1 MELYENSLYRTPQ
14 ERDELLSD
22 VQKVADAFFIN
33 FLGTMGLVS
42 IDSGKTVLRQS
53 IMDDGELRMLNV
65 GDANKDMSLSVKL
78 YMDVGAITSATAN
91 RISKLLL
98 ALKQRKVATG
108 FDETELRDIVGE
120 IKIASHRPSPRI
132 LKLVNSWIDGE
143 ITLQQYS
150 KTLYMLIK
158 ALKDFQPIAAEF
170 MEVARRYLTNFAD
183 VKGKEEKKGPTL
195 KKFSLADLTME
206 PLDTPSRE
214 SGYQRDNDVNLSM
227 AASAGAAKSFD
238 MDTPIEFTPSSF
250 QKKEQPAVKRTMGL
264 ELSLDPIEEPKQTKP
279 DILTI
284 MKTGELKHSI
294 EAWIRANP
302 NASGADAIA
311 TFTEALRYVGDKE
324 RIAIALNTGNAQ
336 KVYSD
341 YVSDSIMQAVWA
353 PFASFALSKAA
364 SLPNETMQE
373 VIRQFLNA
381 ALDDGGWRSDALE
394 AIQKIIKAF
403 LSANPDAVEEIVKIE
418 SRLDYATV
426 RRRLEFLG
434 IDFAEAVAMLSS
446 DYELLREHIGFLTSE
461 FTYGFIDQETMDKLL
476 DEIHAFPVEHESSD
490 VRAVKFLS
498 NHLQDPLLGVRSGDA
513 FETYA
518 EVFYKASDVE
528 KERMRLAVTNTPVY
542 EDLIQHFADSVFENG
557 VVNEDAIHALTF
569 FGGDAVKE
577 WAKRLPDE
585 RILQIIRESEFVN
598 EFVEPQ
604 RLAGLYA
611 HALDNNVEFYSYSH
625 IAEFFRDKVSLI
637 SDTVLRSLRDSIT
650 RNPHHWD
657 SRDSVGILFPVIG
670 NDDLFEKLQPFQQM
684 AVEEAVNNYYTL
696 QKAMGEIFSDD
707 VPIKPYEGMTID
719 RLREVMA
726 YNNIQFPILPRE
738 QGESYSSFHER
749 VKENAVNAKT
759 HELYAEEVKITE
771 ADKKRLTVEFES
783 RNSHKHGTYFEVL
796 RAFNVNI
803 PIQASEWVDFANEKA
818 GKENKVMSPVYHGT
832 GSIGASMILRYGF
845 AVVESTD
852 KSVVGRMLG
861 DGIYFSDVVD
871 KVAQYIGDAGYSRG
885 IGTKGYIFEMDAQLG
900 EQWTDH
906 QSAGVPNATYQK
918 DVVSPEWAVFKPNG
932 QLRIRRAYEV
942 QLISKN
948 DMMSIQ
954 QKALTESFSD
964 SIRGK
969 ETANYVFMD
978 GMIPI
983 TADRM
988 ERFDRLSRVGRGVI
1002 DVSGRGPIVVIR
1014 GVKTGGTFYIKDTRE
1029 WLSDPVNKHEVQKFL
1044 SSIR

>member
-14 ERDELLSD
+14 EREELLSD

-53 IMDDGELRMLNV
+53 IMDDGKLKMVNV
-65 GDANKDMSLSVKL
+65 GDANKDMSLVVKL
-78 YMDVGAITSATAN
+78 YMEAGAITSATAN

-108 FDETELRDIVGE
+108 FDEAELRDIVGE

-158 ALKDFQPIAAEF
+158 ALKDFQPIASEF

-183 VKGKEEKKGPTL
+183 VKGKEEKKEPTL
-195 KKFSLADLTME
+195 KKFTLADLTME
-206 PLDTPSRE
+206 PMDSTGRE

-227 AASAGAAKSFD
+227 AASASAAKSFD
-238 MDTPIEFTPSSF
+238 MDAPIEFTPSSF
-250 QKKEQPAVKRTMGL
+250 QKKEQPAVKKSIGL
-264 ELSLDPIEEPKQTKP
+264 ELSLDPIEEPKQTNP
-279 DILTI
+279 DVLTI
-284 MKTGELKHSI
+284 LKTGELKHSI

-302 NASGADAIA
+302 DASGTDAIS
-311 TFTEALRYVGDKE
+311 TFSEALRYVGEKE
-324 RIAIALNTGNAQ
+324 RIKIALNTDNTL

-341 YVSDSIMQAVWA
+341 YVTDAIVQEVWA

-364 SLPNETMQE
+364 ALPNDKMQQ
-373 VIRQFLNA
+373 VISELLNV
-381 ALDDGGWRSDALE
+381 ALEDGTWRSE
-394 AIQKIIKAF
+394 AVEIMQKIAKAF
-403 LSANPDAVEEIVKIE
+403 LAANPDMVEEIVKVE
-418 SRLDYATV
+418 TRLEYSTV

-434 IDFAEAVAMLSS
+434 IDFAEAVNILSS
-446 DYELLREHIGFLTSE
+446 DYEVRREHIGFLTSE
-461 FTYGFIDQETMDKLL
+461 FTYGFLDQETIDKLL
-476 DEIHAFPVEHESSD
+476 DEIHAFPVDYESSD
-490 VRAVKFLS
+490 SRAVKFLS

-518 EVFYKASDVE
+518 EVFYKAS
-528 KERMRLAVTNTPVY
+528 KEDKDRMKLAVTGTPVY
-542 EDLIQHFADSVFENG
+542 DDVIQHFADSVFG
-557 VVNEDAIHALTF
+557 DGYVNNDAINALIL
-569 FGGDAVKE
+569 FGGETVRS
-577 WAKRLPDE
+577 WANSLPDDKL
-585 RILQIIRESEFVN
+585 LQLIRESEFVN

-625 IAEFFRDKVSLI
+625 IAEFFRDKVTSL
-637 SDTVLRSLRDSIT
+637 SDTVLRSLRDSII
-650 RNPHHWD
+650 RNPHHWG

-670 NDDLFEKLQPFQQM
+670 TDDLFEKLQPFQQM

-696 QKAMGEIFSDD
+696 QKAMGEIFSDE

-749 VKENAVNAKT
+749 VKENAANAKPNK
-759 HELYAEEVKITE
+759 LYAEEIKISQAE
-771 ADKKRLTVEFES
+771 KKRLTVEFES

-796 RAFNVNI
+796 RAFDVNI
-803 PIQASEWVDFANEKA
+803 PIQASEWVDFANEKS
-818 GKENKVMSPVYHGT
+818 GKENPIMSPVYHGT

-871 KVAQYIGDAGYSRG
+871 KVAQYIGDIGYSRG
-885 IGTKGYIFEMDAQLG
+885 IGTRGYIFEMDAQLG
-900 EQWTDH
+900 EQWVDH

-954 QKALTESFSD
+954 DKALTESFTD
-964 SIRGK
+964 NIRGK
-969 ETANYVFMD
+969 EVANYVFMD
-978 GMIPI
+978 GTIPLSKSVI
-983 TADRM
+983 K
-988 ERFDRLSRVGRGVI
+988 RFDGLDRVGRGMIDISGKGSMVI
-1002 DVSGRGPIVVIR
+1002 IK

-1029 WLSDPVNKHEVQKFL
+1029 WLSNPVNKHEVQKFL

>member
-53 IMDDGELRMLNV
+53 IMDDGELRVLNV

-91 RISKLLL
+91 RISRLLL
-98 ALKQRKVATG
+98 ALKQRKVSTG
-108 FDETELRDIVGE
+108 FDEGELRDIVGE

-132 LKLVNSWIDGE
+132 LKLVNSWMEGE

-158 ALKDFQPIAAEF
+158 ALKDFQPIASEF
-170 MEVARRYLTNFAD
+170 MEIARRYLTNFAD
-183 VKGKEEKKGPTL
+183 VKGKEEKKEPVL
-195 KKFSLADLTME
+195 KKITLADLTME
-206 PLDTPSRE
+206 PMDSTGYER
-214 SGYQRDNDVNLSM
+214 GYQRDSDVNLSM
-227 AASAGAAKSFD
+227 VASAGGAKGFT
-238 MDTPIEFTPSSF
+238 MDAPIEFTPSNF
-250 QKKEQPAVKRTMGL
+250 QKKEQPVKKPLGL
-264 ELSLDPIEEPKQTKP
+264 ELSLDPIEEPKQTNP

-284 MKTGELKHSI
+284 LKTGELKHSI
-294 EAWIRANP
+294 ESWIRANP

-311 TFTEALRYVGDKE
+311 TFTEALRYVGEKE
-324 RIAIALNTGNAQ
+324 RITIALNTANAQ

-341 YVSDSIMQAVWA
+341 YVSDAIMQAVWS

-364 SLPNETMQE
+364 TLPKEKMQE
-373 VIRQFLNA
+373 VIREFLNA
-381 ALDDGGWRSDALE
+381 ALDDGGWRSDAIE
-394 AIQKIIKAF
+394 VFQKIAKAF
-403 LSANPDAVEEIVKIE
+403 LSANPDAVEDIVKIE

-434 IDFAEAVAMLSS
+434 IDFAEVVAMLSS
-446 DYELLREHIGFLTSE
+446 DYVVRREHIGFLTSE

-476 DEIHAFPVEHESSD
+476 DEIHAFPVDYESSD

-518 EVFYKASDVE
+518 EVFYKASGVE
-528 KERMRLAVTNTPVY
+528 KERMKLAVTNTPAY
-542 EDLIQHFADSVFENG
+542 EDLIQHFTDTVFENG
-557 VVNEDAIHALTF
+557 VVNEDAIHALAF
-569 FGGDAVKE
+569 FGGDEVKV
-577 WAKRLPDE
+577 WANRLPDDK
-585 RILQIIRESEFVN
+585 ILQIIRESGFVN

-625 IAEFFRDKVSLI
+625 IAEFFRDKVSPI

-670 NDDLFEKLQPFQQM
+670 NDDLFEKLQPFQQT

-696 QKAMGEIFSDD
+696 QKAMGEIFSDM
-707 VPIKPYEGMTID
+707 VPIKPYEGMSID

-726 YNNIQFPILPRE
+726 YNNIQFPILPRQ

-759 HELYAEEVKITE
+759 HELYAEEVKFTE
-771 ADKKRLTVEFES
+771 AEKKRLTVEFES

-948 DMMSIQ
+948 DMMSVQ

-988 ERFDRLSRVGRGVI
+988 ERFDRLSRVGRGII
-1002 DVSGRGPIVVIR
+1002 DVSGRGPIVVIK

-1029 WLSDPVNKHEVQKFL
+1029 WLINPVNKQDVQKFI

>member
-22 VQKVADAFFIN
+22 VQKVADTFFIN

-183 VKGKEEKKGPTL
+183 VKGKEEPTL
-195 KKFSLADLTME
+195 KKFTLADLTME
-206 PLDTPSRE
+206 PLDSTGRE

-227 AASAGAAKSFD
+227 AASASVAKSFD
-238 MDTPIEFTPSSF
+238 MDAPIEFTPSNF
-250 QKKEQPAVKRTMGL
+250 QKKEQPAVKKSMGL

-279 DILTI
+279 DVLTI
-284 MKTGELKHSI
+284 LKTGELKHSI
-294 EAWIRANP
+294 EAWIRANQ
-302 NASGADAIA
+302 NASCAEAIA
-311 TFTEALRYVGDKE
+311 TFTEALRYAGEKE

-381 ALDDGGWRSDALE
+381 ALDDGGWRSDAVE
-394 AIQKIIKAF
+394 VIQKIIKAF

-446 DYELLREHIGFLTSE
+446 DYVVRREHIGFLTSE

-498 NHLQDPLLGVRSGDA
+498 NHLQDPLLGVRNGDA

-518 EVFYKASDVE
+518 EVFYKASGVE
-528 KERMRLAVTNTPVY
+528 KERMKLAVTNTPAY

-625 IAEFFRDKVSLI
+625 IAEFFRDKVSPF
-637 SDTVLRSLRDSIT
+637 SDTVLRSLRDSII

-657 SRDSVGILFPVIG
+657 SRDAVGILFPVIG
-670 NDDLFEKLQPFQQM
+670 TDDLFEKLQPFLQT

-707 VPIKPYEGMTID
+707 VPIKPYEGMSID

-726 YNNIQFPILPRE
+726 YNNIQFPILPRR

-749 VKENAVNAKT
+749 VKENAVNAKS

-771 ADKKRLTVEFES
+771 AEKKRLTVEFES

-948 DMMSIQ
+948 DMMSVQ

-983 TADRM
+983 TADRI
-988 ERFDRLSRVGRGVI
+988 ERFDRLSRVGRGII
-1002 DVSGRGPIVVIR
+1002 DISGKGPMVVIK

-1029 WLSDPVNKHEVQKFL
+1029 WLSDPANKHEVQKFI

>member
-1 MELYENSLYRTPQ
+1 MELYENRLYRTPQ
-14 ERDELLSD
+14 EREELLSD
-22 VQKVADAFFIN
+22 VQRVADAFFIN

-42 IDSGKTVLRQS
+42 IDAGKTVLRQS
-53 IMDDGELRMLNV
+53 IMDDGKLKMMNV
-65 GDANKDMSLSVKL
+65 GDANKDMSLVVKL
-78 YMDVGAITSATAN
+78 YMETGAITSATAN
-91 RISKLLL
+91 RISRLLFE
-98 ALKQRKVATG
+98 LKQRKVSTG
-108 FDETELRDIVGE
+108 FDEAELRDIVGE
-120 IKIASHRPSPRI
+120 IKIASNRPSPRI
-132 LKLVNSWIDGE
+132 LKLVNSWMDGE
-143 ITLQQYS
+143 ITIQQYS

-158 ALKDFQPIAAEF
+158 ALKDYQPIAAEF
-170 MEVARRYLTNFAD
+170 MGIARRYLTNFAD
-183 VKGKEEKKGPTL
+183 VKGKEEKKEPVL
-195 KKFSLADLTME
+195 KKFTLADLTIE
-206 PLDTPSRE
+206 PMDSSSYER
-214 SGYQRDNDVNLSM
+214 GYQRDSDVNLTM
-227 AASAGAAKSFD
+227 AASAGSAKSFT
-238 MDTPIEFTPSSF
+238 MDAPIEFTPSNF
-250 QKKEQPAVKRTMGL
+250 QKKDHPAEPPKDL

-279 DILTI
+279 DTLTI
-284 MKTGELKHSI
+284 IRTGELLHVI

-302 NASGADAIA
+302 DASGTDAIS
-311 TFTEALRYVGDKE
+311 TFNEALRYVGEKE
-324 RIAIALNTGNAQ
+324 RIKIALNTDNAL

-341 YVSDSIMQAVWA
+341 YASDAIIQEVWA

-364 SLPNETMQE
+364 ALPNDKMQQ
-373 VIRQFLNA
+373 VISELLNV
-381 ALDDGGWRSDALE
+381 ALEDGTWRSE
-394 AIQKIIKAF
+394 AVEIVQKIAKAF
-403 LSANPDAVEEIVKIE
+403 LAANPDMVEEIVKVE
-418 SRLDYATV
+418 TRLEYLTV

-434 IDFAEAVAMLSS
+434 IDFAEAVNILVS
-446 DYELLREHIGFLTSE
+446 DYEVRREHIGFLTSE

-490 VRAVKFLS
+490 VRAIKFLS

-518 EVFYKASDVE
+518 EVFYKASGVE
-528 KERMRLAVTNTPVY
+528 KERMKLAVTNTPAY

-577 WAKRLPDE
+577 WVKRLPDE

-625 IAEFFRDKVSLI
+625 IAEFFRDKVTPF
-637 SDTVLRSLRDSIT
+637 SDTVLRSLRDSII

-657 SRDSVGILFPVIG
+657 SRDSVGILFQVIG
-670 NDDLFEKLQPFQQM
+670 TDDLFEKLQPFQQT

-738 QGESYSSFHER
+738 QGESYSAFHAR
-749 VKENAVNAKT
+749 VKENAANAKPNK
-759 HELYAEEVKITE
+759 LYAEEIKISQAE
-771 ADKKRLTVEFES
+771 KKRLTVEFES

-796 RAFNVNI
+796 RAFDVNI
-803 PIQASEWVDFANEKA
+803 PIQASEWVDFANEKS
-818 GKENKVMSPVYHGT
+818 GKENPIMSPVYHGT

-871 KVAQYIGDAGYSRG
+871 KVAQYIGDVGYSRG
-885 IGTKGYIFEMDAQLG
+885 LGTKGFIFEMDAQLG
-900 EQWTDH
+900 EKWTDH

-954 QKALTESFSD
+954 QKALSESFTD

-988 ERFDRLSRVGRGVI
+988 ERFDRLSRVGRGII
-1002 DVSGRGPIVVIR
+1002 DISAKGPMVVIK
-1014 GVKTGGTFYIKDTRE
+1014 GVEKGGTFYIKNTRE
-1029 WLSDPVNKHEVQKFL
+1029 WLLNPVNKQEVQIFL
-1044 SSIR
+1044 SSIM

>member
-14 ERDELLSD
+14 EREELLSD

-33 FLGTMGLVS
+33 FLGTLGLVS
-42 IDSGKTVLRQS
+42 IDAGKTVLRQS

-65 GDANKDMSLSVKL
+65 GDANKDMSLSAKL

-98 ALKQRKVATG
+98 ALKQRKVTTG
-108 FDETELRDIVGE
+108 FDEAELRDIVSE

-132 LKLVNSWIDGE
+132 LKLVNLWIDGE

-158 ALKDFQPIAAEF
+158 ALKDFQPIASEF
-170 MEVARRYLTNFAD
+170 MEIARRYLTNFAD
-183 VKGKEEKKGPTL
+183 VKGKEEKKEPAL
-195 KKFSLADLTME
+195 KKFTLADLTME
-206 PLDTPSRE
+206 PMDSSSYER
-214 SGYQRDNDVNLSM
+214 GYQRDSDVNLSM
-227 AASAGAAKSFD
+227 AASAGSAKSFT
-238 MDTPIEFTPSSF
+238 MAAPIEFTPSNF
-250 QKKEQPAVKRTMGL
+250 QKKDLPAETPKGL
-264 ELSLDPIEEPKQTKP
+264 ELSPDPIVEPKQTKP
-279 DILTI
+279 DVLTI
-284 MKTGELKHSI
+284 IRTGELLHVI

-302 NASGADAIA
+302 DARGADAIA
-311 TFTEALRYVGDKE
+311 TFSEALRYVGEKE
-324 RIAIALNTGNAQ
+324 RIKIALNTDNAL

-341 YVSDSIMQAVWA
+341 YATDVIIQEVWA

-364 SLPNETMQE
+364 SLPSDKMQQ
-373 VIRQFLNA
+373 VIGELLNV
-381 ALDDGGWRSDALE
+381 ALEDGTWRSE
-394 AIQKIIKAF
+394 AVEIVQKIAKAF
-403 LSANPDAVEEIVKIE
+403 LAANPDMVEEIVKVE
-418 SRLDYATV
+418 TRLEYSTV

-434 IDFAEAVAMLSS
+434 IDFAEAVNILSS
-446 DYELLREHIGFLTSE
+446 DYEVRREHIGFLTSE
-461 FTYGFIDQETMDKLL
+461 FTYGFLDQETIDKLL
-476 DEIHAFPVEHESSD
+476 DEIHAFPVDYESSD
-490 VRAVKFLS
+490 SRAVKFLS

-518 EVFYKASDVE
+518 EVFYKAS
-528 KERMRLAVTNTPVY
+528 KEDKDRMKLAVTGTPVY
-542 EDLIQHFADSVFENG
+542 DDVIQHFADSVFG
-557 VVNEDAIHALTF
+557 DGYVNDDAIKALIQ
-569 FGGDAVKE
+569 FGGDTVRV
-577 WAKRLPDE
+577 WANSLPDDK
-585 RILQIIRESEFVN
+585 LLSIIRESEFVN

-611 HALDNNVEFYSYSH
+611 HALDNGVDFYSYAH
-625 IAEFFRDKVSLI
+625 IAEFFRDKVTSF
-637 SDTVLRSLRDSIT
+637 SGTVLRSLRDSMV
-650 RNPHHWD
+650 RNPHYWD
-657 SRDSVGILFPVIG
+657 SRDSVGVLFPVIG
-670 NDDLFEKLQPFQQM
+670 NDELFEKLQPFQQT
-684 AVEEAVNNYYTL
+684 AVEEAVNNFYTL

-749 VKENAVNAKT
+749 VKVNAANAKPNV
-759 HELYAEEVKITE
+759 LYAEEVKISNAE
-771 ADKKRLTVEFES
+771 KKRLTVEFES

-796 RAFNVNI
+796 RAFDVNI
-803 PIQASEWVDFANEKA
+803 PVQASEWVDFANEKA

-871 KVAQYIGDAGYSRG
+871 KVAQYIGDIGYSRG

-906 QSAGVPNATYQK
+906 QSAGISNATYQK

-954 QKALTESFSD
+954 QKVLTESFSD

-978 GMIPI
+978 GMIPLSKSVI
-983 TADRM
+983 K
-988 ERFDRLSRVGRGVI
+988 RFDSLDRVGRGII
-1002 DVSGRGPIVVIR
+1002 DISSKGPMVVIK
-1014 GVKTGGTFYIKDTRE
+1014 GVKTCGTFYIKDTRE

>member
-1 MELYENSLYRTPQ
+1 MVLNENSLYRTSQ
-14 ERDELLSD
+14 EREELVAD
-22 VQKVADAFFIN
+22 VQKTADAFFIN

-53 IMDDGELRMLNV
+53 IMDDGKLKMINV

-78 YMDVGAITSATAN
+78 YMETGGMTSATAN
-91 RISKLLL
+91 RISRLLF
-98 ALKQRKVATG
+98 ALKQRKVSSG
-108 FDETELRDIVGE
+108 FDDAELKGIVSD

-132 LKLVNSWIDGE
+132 LKLVNSWLDGE

-158 ALKDFQPIAAEF
+158 AMKDFQPIASEF
-170 MEVARRYLTNFAD
+170 MEIARRYLTNFAD
-183 VKGKEEKKGPTL
+183 VKGNEERKDPVL
-195 KKFSLADLTME
+195 KKTTLASLTME
-206 PLDTPSRE
+206 PMDSSDYER
-214 SGYQRDNDVNLSM
+214 GYQRDSDVNLSM
-227 AASAGAAKSFD
+227 AASAGAAKGFS
-238 MDTPIEFTPSSF
+238 MDDPIEFTPSDFSF
-250 QKKEQPAVKRTMGL
+250 KKEEPKKSSGL

-279 DILTI
+279 DVLSIL
-284 MKTGELKHSI
+284 KTGELMHSI
-294 EAWIRANP
+294 ESWVRANP
-302 NASGADAIA
+302 DASGADAIA
-311 TFTEALRYVGDKE
+311 TFSEALRYAGEKE
-324 RIAIALNTGNAQ
+324 RILIALNTDNAM

-341 YVSDSIMQAVWA
+341 YVSDAIMQEVWA
-353 PFASFALSKAA
+353 PFASFALSKA
-364 SLPNETMQE
+364 STLPNDKMQK
-373 VIRQFLNA
+373 VISELLNV
-381 ALDDGGWRSDALE
+381 ALEDGTWRSDAVE
-394 AIQKIIKAF
+394 IMQKIAKAF
-403 LSANPDAVEEIVKIE
+403 LAANPDSVDEIVKNE
-418 SRLDYATV
+418 TRFDYASV

-434 IDFAEAVAMLSS
+434 IDFAEAVNILVS
-446 DYELLREHIGFLTSE
+446 DYEARREHIGFLTSE
-461 FTYGFIDQETMDKLL
+461 FTYGFLDQETINKLL
-476 DEIHAFPVEHESSD
+476 DEIHAFPVDYESSD
-490 VRAVKFLS
+490 SRAVKFLS

-518 EVFYKASDVE
+518 EVFYKAS
-528 KERMRLAVTNTPVY
+528 KEDKDKMKLAVTNTPAYSDV
-542 EDLIQHFADSVFENG
+542 IQHFADSVFG
-557 VVNEDAIHALTF
+557 HGYINEDAIKALTL
-569 FGGDAVKE
+569 FGGENVRE
-577 WAKRLPDE
+577 WVNGLRDDE
-585 RILQIIRESEFVN
+585 ILSIIRESEFVN

-611 HALDNNVEFYSYSH
+611 HALDNNVDFYSYSP
-625 IAEFFRDKVSLI
+625 IASFFRDKVSPI
-637 SDTVLRSLRDSIT
+637 SDAVLRSLRDSMV
-650 RNPHHWD
+650 RNPHYWD

-670 NDDLFEKLQPFQQM
+670 NDELFEKLQPFQQT

-707 VPIKPYEGMTID
+707 VPIKPYEGMTLD

-738 QGESYSSFHER
+738 QGESYSAFHER
-749 VKENAVNAKT
+749 VKENAANAKPNI
-759 HELYAEEVKITE
+759 LYAEEIKISDAE
-771 ADKKRLTVEFES
+771 KKRLTVEFEN

-796 RAFNVNI
+796 RAFDVNI

-871 KVAQYIGDAGYSRG
+871 KVAQYIGDIGYSRG

-954 QKALTESFSD
+954 QKALMESFAD

-978 GMIPI
+978 GMIPLSKSVI
-983 TADRM
+983 K
-988 ERFDRLSRVGRGVI
+988 RFDNLDRVGRGLI
-1002 DVSGRGPIVVIR
+1002 DISAKGPMVVIK
-1014 GVKTGGTFYIKDTRE
+1014 GVKTGGTFFIKDTKE
-1029 WLSDPVNKHEVQKFL
+1029 WLSNPANREQVATYLTQ
-1044 SSIR
+1044 IR

>member
-22 VQKVADAFFIN
+22 VQRVADAFFIN

-42 IDSGKTVLRQS
+42 IDSWKTVLRQS

-78 YMDVGAITSATAN
+78 YMDAGAITSATAN
-91 RISKLLL
+91 RISRLLL
-98 ALKQRKVATG
+98 ALKQRKVSTG
-108 FDETELRDIVGE
+108 FDEGELRDIVGE

-132 LKLVNSWIDGE
+132 LKLVNSWMEGE

-158 ALKDFQPIAAEF
+158 AIKDFQPIASEF

-183 VKGKEEKKGPTL
+183 VKGKEEKKEPTL
-195 KKFSLADLTME
+195 KKFTLADLTME
-206 PLDTPSRE
+206 PMDTPSRE
-214 SGYQRDNDVNLSM
+214 TGYQRDSDVNLSM
-227 AASAGAAKSFD
+227 AASAGSAKSFT
-238 MDTPIEFTPSSF
+238 MDAPIEFTPSNF
-250 QKKEQPAVKRTMGL
+250 QKKEQPAKKPVDL

-284 MKTGELKHSI
+284 IRTGELLHVI
-294 EAWIRANP
+294 EAWVRANP
-302 NASGADAIA
+302 DASGAEAIA
-311 TFTEALRYVGDKE
+311 TFSEALRYAGEKE
-324 RIAIALNTGNAQ
+324 RIKIALNTDNTL

-341 YVSDSIMQAVWA
+341 YATDAIIQEVWA

-364 SLPNETMQE
+364 TLPNDRMRQ
-373 VIRQFLNA
+373 VIGELLNV
-381 ALDDGGWRSDALE
+381 ALEDGTWRSE
-394 AIQKIIKAF
+394 AVEIMQKIAKAF
-403 LSANPDAVEEIVKIE
+403 LAANPDMVEEIVKDE
-418 SRLDYATV
+418 TRLEYSSV
-426 RRRLEFLG
+426 RHRLEFLG
-434 IDFAEAVAMLSS
+434 IDFAEAVSMLSS
-446 DYELLREHIGFLTSE
+446 DYEVRREHIGFLTSE
-461 FTYGFIDQETMDKLL
+461 FTYGFLDQETIDKLL
-476 DEIHAFPVEHESSD
+476 DEIHAFPVDYESSD
-490 VRAVKFLS
+490 SRAVKFLT

-518 EVFYKASDVE
+518 DVFYKAS
-528 KERMRLAVTNTPVY
+528 KEDRDKMKLAVTGTPVY
-542 EDLIQHFADSVFENG
+542 DDVIQHFADSVFG
-557 VVNEDAIHALTF
+557 VGYVNDEAIKALIM
-569 FGGDAVKE
+569 FGGETVRG
-577 WAKRLPDE
+577 WANDLPDDK
-585 RILQIIRESEFVN
+585 LLSIIRESEFVN

-611 HALDNNVEFYSYSH
+611 HTLDNGVEFYSYAH
-625 IAEFFRDKVSLI
+625 IAEFFRDKVSPI
-637 SDTVLRSLRDSIT
+637 SDTVLRSLRDSMV
-650 RNPHHWD
+650 RNPHYWD

-670 NDDLFEKLQPFQQM
+670 NDELFEKLQPFQQT
-684 AVEEAVNNYYTL
+684 AVEEAVNNFYTL
-696 QKAMGEIFSDD
+696 QKAMGEIFSDG

-719 RLREVMA
+719 RLLEVMA

-749 VKENAVNAKT
+749 VKENAVNAKPNK
-759 HELYAEEVKITE
+759 LYAEEIKISQAE
-771 ADKKRLTVEFES
+771 KKRLTVEFES

-796 RAFNVNI
+796 RVFDVNI
-803 PIQASEWVDFANEKA
+803 PVQASEWVDFANEKA
-818 GKENKVMSPVYHGT
+818 GKENPIMSPVYHGT
-832 GSIGASMILRYGF
+832 GSISASMILRYGF

-906 QSAGVPNATYQK
+906 QSAGVPNSTYQK

-948 DMMSIQ
+948 DMISIQ
-954 QKALTESFSD
+954 QKVLTESFVN
-964 SIRGK
+964 ITRGK

-978 GMIPI
+978 GMIPVS
-983 TADRM
+983 TDRI
-988 ERFDRLSRVGRGVI
+988 ERFDRLSRVGRGII
-1002 DVSGRGPIVVIR
+1002 DVSGKGPIVVIK
-1014 GVKTGGTFYIKDTRE
+1014 GVKEGGTFYIKDTWE
-1029 WLSDPVNKHEVQKFL
+1029 WLSNPVNKQEVQKFL
-1044 SSIR
+1044 SFIR

>member
-1 MELYENSLYRTPQ
+1 MELNENSLYRTPQ
-14 ERDELLSD
+14 EREELLSD

-53 IMDDGELRMLNV
+53 IMDDGKLKMMNI

-78 YMDVGAITSATAN
+78 YMETGAITSATAN
-91 RISKLLL
+91 RISRLLF
-98 ALKQRKVATG
+98 ALKQRKVGIG
-108 FDETELRDIVGE
+108 FDESELRDIVSE

-132 LKLVNSWIDGE
+132 LKLVNSWMDGE

-150 KTLYMLIK
+150 KTIYMLIK
-158 ALKDFQPIAAEF
+158 ALKEYQGIATEF
-170 MEVARRYLTNFAD
+170 MEVARRYLSNFAD
-183 VKGKEEKKGPTL
+183 VKGKEDKKEPAL

-206 PLDTPSRE
+206 PMDSSSRE
-214 SGYQRDNDVNLSM
+214 TGYQRDSDVNLSM
-227 AASAGAAKSFD
+227 AASAGSAKSFT
-238 MDTPIEFTPSSF
+238 MDEPIEFAPSSF
-250 QKKEQPAVKRTMGL
+250 QKKEQPAKKPMGL

-279 DILTI
+279 DILSI
-284 MKTGELKHSI
+284 LKTGDLMHSI

-302 NASGADAIA
+302 NATGAEAIA
-311 TFTEALRYVGDKE
+311 TFSEAIRYVGEKE
-324 RIAIALNTGNAQ
+324 RIRIALNTDNVL

-341 YVSDSIMQAVWA
+341 YVSDAIMQEVWT
-353 PFASFALSKAA
+353 PFASFALGKAA
-364 SLPNETMQE
+364 ALPNDKMQQ
-373 VIRQFLNA
+373 VISELLNV
-381 ALDDGGWRSDALE
+381 ALEDGTWRSDAVE
-394 AIQKIIKAF
+394 VMQKIAKAF
-403 LSANPDAVEEIVKIE
+403 LAANPDVIEEIVKNE
-418 SRLDYATV
+418 TRFEYSTV

-434 IDFAEAVAMLSS
+434 IDFAEAVNILAS
-446 DYELLREHIGFLTSE
+446 DYEVRREHIGFLTSE
-461 FTYGFIDQETMDKLL
+461 FTYGFLDQETIDKLL
-476 DEIHAFPVEHESSD
+476 DEIHAFPVDHDSSD
-490 VRAVKFLS
+490 SRAVKFLS

-518 EVFYKASDVE
+518 EVFYKAG
-528 KERMRLAVTNTPVY
+528 KEERDRMKMAVTNTPAY
-542 EDLIQHFADSVFENG
+542 EDVIQHFADSVFENG
-557 VVNEDAIHALTF
+557 VVNEEAIHALTF
-569 FGGDAVKE
+569 FGGDAVRE
-577 WAKRLPDE
+577 WANSLPDDK
-585 RILQIIRESEFVN
+585 ILQIIRESEFVN

-604 RLAGLYA
+604 RLADLYA
-611 HALDNNVEFYSYSH
+611 HALDNNVDFYSYAH
-625 IAEFFRDKVSLI
+625 VAEFFRDKVSPI
-637 SDTVLRSLRDSIT
+637 GDTVLRSLRDSIV
-650 RNPHHWD
+650 RNPYYWD

-670 NDDLFEKLQPFQQM
+670 NDELFEKLQPFQQT

-696 QKAMGEIFSDD
+696 QKAMAEIFSDT
-707 VPIKPYEGMTID
+707 VPIKPYEGMSLD

-738 QGESYSSFHER
+738 QGESYSAFRER
-749 VKENAVNAKT
+749 VKENAVNAKS
-759 HELYAEEVKITE
+759 HDLYAEEIKISNAE
-771 ADKKRLTVEFES
+771 KKRLTVEFES

-796 RAFNVNI
+796 RAFDVNI

-871 KVAQYIGDAGYSRG
+871 KVAQYIGDVGYSRG
-885 IGTKGYIFEMDAQLG
+885 IGTKGFIFEMDAQLG
-900 EQWTDH
+900 EPWTDH

-954 QKALTESFSD
+954 QKALSESFAD

-978 GMIPI
+978 GMIPLSKSVI
-983 TADRM
+983 K
-988 ERFDRLSRVGRGVI
+988 RFDELYRAGRGLI
-1002 DVSGRGPIVVIR
+1002 DVSAKGPMVVIR
-1014 GVKTGGTFYIKDTRE
+1014 NVEKGGTFYIKDTKEWMLNPANRE
-1029 WLSDPVNKHEVQKFL
+1029 QVRTYLTQ
-1044 SSIR
+1044 IR

>member
-22 VQKVADAFFIN
+22 VQKVADTFFIN

-42 IDSGKTVLRQS
+42 IDSGKTILRQS
-53 IMDDGELRMLNV
+53 IMGDGELRMLNV

-91 RISKLLL
+91 RISRLLL
-98 ALKQRKVATG
+98 ALKQRKVSTG
-108 FDETELRDIVGE
+108 FDEAEMRDIISE
-120 IKIASHRPSPRI
+120 IKIASHRPGPRI
-132 LKLVNSWIDGE
+132 LKLVNLWMDEE

-158 ALKDFQPIAAEF
+158 ALREYQPIASEF
-170 MEVARRYLTNFAD
+170 MEIARRYLTNFAD
-183 VKGKEEKKGPTL
+183 VKGKEEKKEPTL
-195 KKFSLADLTME
+195 KKFTLADLSME
-206 PLDTPSRE
+206 PMDLSSYER
-214 SGYQRDNDVNLSM
+214 GYQRDSDVNLSM
-227 AASAGAAKSFD
+227 AASAGVSKGFT
-238 MDTPIEFTPSSF
+238 MDAPIEFTPSNF
-250 QKKEQPAVKRTMGL
+250 QKKDPPAETPKGL
-264 ELSLDPIEEPKQTKP
+264 ELSPDPIVEPKQTKP
-279 DILTI
+279 DVQTI
-284 MKTGELKHSI
+284 IRTGELLHVI

-302 NASGADAIA
+302 DARGADAIA
-311 TFTEALRYVGDKE
+311 TFGEALRYVGEKE
-324 RIAIALNTGNAQ
+324 RIKIALNTDNAL

-341 YVSDSIMQAVWA
+341 YATDVIIQEVWA

-364 SLPNETMQE
+364 SLPSDKMQQ
-373 VIRQFLNA
+373 VIGGLLNV
-381 ALDDGGWRSDALE
+381 ALEDGTWRSDAVE
-394 AIQKIIKAF
+394 IMQKIAKAF
-403 LSANPDAVEEIVKIE
+403 LAANPDMVEEIVKVE
-418 SRLDYATV
+418 TRLEYSTV

-434 IDFAEAVAMLSS
+434 IDFAEAVNIISS
-446 DYELLREHIGFLTSE
+446 DYEVRREHIGFLTSE
-461 FTYGFIDQETMDKLL
+461 FTYGFLDQETIDELL
-476 DEIHAFPVEHESSD
+476 DEIHAFPVDYESSD
-490 VRAVKFLS
+490 SRAVKFLT
-498 NHLQDPLLGVRSGDA
+498 NHLQDPLLGVRAGDA
-513 FETYA
+513 FETFA
-518 EVFYKASDVE
+518 EVFYKASKEE
-528 KERMRLAVTNTPVY
+528 KDKMKLAVTGTPVY
-542 EDLIQHFADSVFENG
+542 DDVIQHFADSVFG
-557 VVNEDAIHALTF
+557 DGYVNDDAIKALIL
-569 FGGDAVKE
+569 FGGETVRD
-577 WAKRLPDE
+577 WANDLHDDK
-585 RILQIIRESEFVN
+585 ILQIIRESEFVN

-611 HALDNNVEFYSYSH
+611 HALDNNVDFYSYAH
-625 IAEFFRDKVSLI
+625 IAEFFRDKVSPI
-637 SDTVLRSLRDSIT
+637 SVTVLRSLRDSMV
-650 RNPHHWD
+650 RNPHYWD
-657 SRDSVGILFPVIG
+657 SRDSVGVLFPVIG
-670 NDDLFEKLQPFQQM
+670 NDELFEKLQPFQQT

-696 QKAMGEIFSDD
+696 QKAMSEIFSDD
-707 VPIKPYEGMTID
+707 VPIKPYEGMSID

-738 QGESYSSFHER
+738 QGESYSAFHAR
-749 VKENAVNAKT
+749 VKENAANAKPNK
-759 HELYAEEVKITE
+759 LYAEEIKISQAE
-771 ADKKRLTVEFES
+771 KKRLTVEFES

-796 RAFNVNI
+796 RAFDVNI
-803 PIQASEWVDFANEKA
+803 PIQASEWVDFANEKS
-818 GKENKVMSPVYHGT
+818 GKENPIMSPVYHGT

-871 KVAQYIGDAGYSRG
+871 KVAQYIGDIGYSRG

-900 EQWTDH
+900 EPWTDH
-906 QSAGVPNATYQK
+906 QSAGVPSATYQK

-948 DMMSIQ
+948 DMVHIQ
-954 QKALTESFSD
+954 QKALTESFAD

-978 GMIPI
+978 GMIPV

-988 ERFDRLSRVGRGVI
+988 VRFDSLSHVGRGII
-1002 DVSGRGPIVVIR
+1002 DVSGKGPIVVIK
-1014 GVKTGGTFYIKDTRE
+1014 GAKTGGTFYIKDTRE

>member
-1 MELYENSLYRTPQ
+1 MGLYENSLYRTPQ
-14 ERDELLSD
+14 ERGELLSD
-22 VQKVADAFFIN
+22 VQKVADTFFIN

-53 IMDDGELRMLNV
+53 IMDDGKLRMLNV

-98 ALKQRKVATG
+98 ALKQRKVSTG
-108 FDETELRDIVGE
+108 FDETELRDIVSE

-132 LKLVNSWIDGE
+132 LKLANSWIDGE

-158 ALKDFQPIAAEF
+158 ALKDFQPIASEF
-170 MEVARRYLTNFAD
+170 MEIARRYLTNFAD
-183 VKGKEEKKGPTL
+183 VKGREEKKEPTL
-195 KKFSLADLTME
+195 KKFTLADLTME
-206 PLDTPSRE
+206 PLDSTGRE

-227 AASAGAAKSFD
+227 AASASVAKSFD
-238 MDTPIEFTPSSF
+238 MDAPIEFTPSNF
-250 QKKEQPAVKRTMGL
+250 QKKEQPAVKKSMGL

-279 DILTI
+279 DVLTI
-284 MKTGELKHSI
+284 LKTGELKHSI
-294 EAWIRANP
+294 EAWIRANQ
-302 NASGADAIA
+302 NASGAEAIA
-311 TFTEALRYVGDKE
+311 TFTEALRYAGEKE
-324 RIAIALNTGNAQ
+324 RIAIALNTSNPQ
-336 KVYSD
+336 KVYSE
-341 YVSDSIMQAVWA
+341 YVTDAIMQEVWS
-353 PFASFALSKAA
+353 PFASYALSKAA
-364 SLPNETMQE
+364 TLPNDKMQD

-381 ALDDGGWRSDALE
+381 ALDDSGWRSDALE
-394 AIQKIIKAF
+394 VIQKIIKVF
-403 LSANPDAVEEIVKIE
+403 LSANPDAVEDIVKIE

-446 DYELLREHIGFLTSE
+446 DYEVRREHIGFLTSE

-476 DEIHAFPVEHESSD
+476 DEIHALPVDYESSD

-518 EVFYKASDVE
+518 EVFYKASGVE
-528 KERMRLAVTNTPVY
+528 KERMKLAVTNTPAY
-542 EDLIQHFADSVFENG
+542 EDLIQHFTVSVFENG

-569 FGGDAVKE
+569 FGGDEVEE
-577 WAKRLPDE
+577 WVNRLPDDK
-585 RILQIIRESEFVN
+585 ILQIIRESEFVN

-604 RLAGLYA
+604 RLAVLYA

-625 IAEFFRDKVSLI
+625 VAEFFRDKVSPI
-637 SDTVLRSLRDSIT
+637 SDTVLRSLRDSIL

-657 SRDSVGILFPVIG
+657 SRDSVGVLFPVIG

-684 AVEEAVNNYYTL
+684 AVEEAVNNYHTL

-726 YNNIQFPILPRE
+726 YNNIQFPILPRR

-749 VKENAVNAKT
+749 VKENAVNAKS

-771 ADKKRLTVEFES
+771 AEKKRLTVEFES

-900 EQWTDH
+900 EPWTDH

-954 QKALTESFSD
+954 QKALSESFTD

-983 TADRM
+983 AANRM
-988 ERFDRLSRVGRGVI
+988 ERFDRLSRVGRGII
-1002 DVSGRGPIVVIR
+1002 DVSGKGPIVVIK
-1014 GVKTGGTFYIKDTRE
+1014 GVKTGGTFYVKDTRE
-1029 WLSDPVNKHEVQKFL
+1029 WLRNPVNKQDVQNFL

>member
-14 ERDELLSD
+14 ERGELLSD
-22 VQKVADAFFIN
+22 VQKVADTFFIN

-53 IMDDGELRMLNV
+53 IMDDGELRILNV

-98 ALKQRKVATG
+98 ALKQRKVSTG
-108 FDETELRDIVGE
+108 FDETELRDIVSE

-158 ALKDFQPIAAEF
+158 ALKDFQPIASEF
-170 MEVARRYLTNFAD
+170 MEIARRYLTNFAD
-183 VKGKEEKKGPTL
+183 VKGKEEKKEPAL
-195 KKFSLADLTME
+195 KKFTLADLTMDPMDSSSYE
-206 PLDTPSRE
+206 R
-214 SGYQRDNDVNLSM
+214 GYQRDSDVNLSM
-227 AASAGAAKSFD
+227 AASAGSVKSFT
-238 MDTPIEFTPSSF
+238 MDAPIEFTPSNF
-250 QKKEQPAVKRTMGL
+250 QKKDQPAKKPAGL
-264 ELSLDPIEEPKQTKP
+264 GLSLDPIEEPKQTKP

-284 MKTGELKHSI
+284 LKTGELSHAI
-294 EAWIRANP
+294 EVWIRANP
-302 NASGADAIA
+302 DSSGTDAIT
-311 TFTEALRYVGDKE
+311 TFNEALRYVGEKE
-324 RIAIALNTGNAQ
+324 RIKIALNTDNAL

-341 YVSDSIMQAVWA
+341 FVTDAIMQEVWA

-364 SLPNETMQE
+364 TLPNDMMQQ
-373 VIRQFLNA
+373 VISELLNV
-381 ALDDGGWRSDALE
+381 ALEDGTWRSDAVE
-394 AIQKIIKAF
+394 VMQKIAKAF
-403 LSANPDAVEEIVKIE
+403 LVANHDSVEEIVKNE
-418 SRLDYATV
+418 ARFDYASV

-434 IDFAEAVAMLSS
+434 IDFAEAVNILASG
-446 DYELLREHIGFLTSE
+446 YEVRSEHIGFLTSE
-461 FTYGFIDQETMDKLL
+461 FTYGYLDQETIDRLL

-528 KERMRLAVTNTPVY
+528 KERMKLAVTNTPAY
-542 EDLIQHFADSVFENG
+542 EDLIKHFTDSVFENG

-577 WAKRLPDE
+577 WTKRLPDE
-585 RILQIIRESEFVN
+585 LILQIIRESEFVN

-604 RLAGLYA
+604 RLAGLYT

-625 IAEFFRDKVSLI
+625 IAEFFRDKVSPI
-637 SDTVLRSLRDSIT
+637 GDTVLRSLRDSMV
-650 RNPHHWD
+650 RNPHYWD
-657 SRDSVGILFPVIG
+657 SRDSVGVLFPVIG
-670 NDDLFEKLQPFQQM
+670 NDDLFEKLHPFQQT

-696 QKAMGEIFSDD
+696 QKAMGEIFSDE

-749 VKENAVNAKT
+749 VKVNAANAKPNV
-759 HELYAEEVKITE
+759 LYAEEVKISNAE
-771 ADKKRLTVEFES
+771 KKRLTVEFES

-796 RAFNVNI
+796 RAFDVNI
-803 PIQASEWVDFANEKA
+803 PIQASEWVDFANEKE
-818 GKENKVMSPVYHGT
+818 GKENKVLSPVYHGT

-845 AVVESTD
+845 SVVESTD

-871 KVAQYIGDAGYSRG
+871 KVAQYIGDAGYSRW
-885 IGTKGYIFEMDAQLG
+885 IGTRGYIFEMDAQLG
-900 EQWTDH
+900 EPWTDH
-906 QSAGVPNATYQK
+906 QSAGVQSATYQK

-932 QLRIRRAYEV
+932 QLRIRKAYEV

-948 DMMSIQ
+948 DMMGIQ
-954 QKALTESFSD
+954 QKALSESFTD

-988 ERFDRLSRVGRGVI
+988 ERFDRLSRVGRGII
-1002 DVSGRGPIVVIR
+1002 DVSGHGPIVVIK

-1029 WLSDPVNKHEVQKFL
+1029 WLVNPANKQDVQNFL
-1044 SSIR
+1044 SYIR

>member
-1 MELYENSLYRTPQ
+1 MKLYENSLYRTPQ

-98 ALKQRKVATG
+98 ALKQRNVATG

-132 LKLVNSWIDGE
+132 LKLVNSWMEGE

-150 KTLYMLIK
+150 KTIYMLIK
-158 ALKDFQPIAAEF
+158 ALRDYQPIASEF
-170 MEVARRYLTNFAD
+170 MEIARRYLTNFAD
-183 VKGKEEKKGPTL
+183 VNGKEEKKEPTL
-195 KKFSLADLTME
+195 KKFTLADLSIE
-206 PLDTPSRE
+206 PMDSSSYER
-214 SGYQRDNDVNLSM
+214 GYQRDSDVNLSM
-227 AASAGAAKSFD
+227 AASAGVSKGFT
-238 MDTPIEFTPSSF
+238 MDAPIEFTKSNF
-250 QKKEQPAVKRTMGL
+250 QKKDQPAKKSVGL

-284 MKTGELKHSI
+284 LKTGDLLHVI

-302 NASGADAIA
+302 DASGTDAISM
-311 TFTEALRYVGDKE
+311 FSEALRYVGEKE
-324 RIAIALNTGNAQ
+324 RIKIALNTDNAL

-341 YVSDSIMQAVWA
+341 FATDAIIQEVWS

-364 SLPNETMQE
+364 ALPIDKM
-373 VIRQFLNA
+373 RQDISELLNV
-381 ALDDGGWRSDALE
+381 ALEDGTWRSE
-394 AIQKIIKAF
+394 AVEIMQKIAKAF
-403 LSANPDAVEEIVKIE
+403 LAANHDMVEEIVKDE
-418 SRLDYATV
+418 TRLEYSTA

-434 IDFAEAVAMLSS
+434 IDFAEAVSMLSS
-446 DYELLREHIGFLTSE
+446 DYESRREHIGFLTSE
-461 FTYGFIDQETMDKLL
+461 FTYGFLDQETIDKLL
-476 DEIHAFPVEHESSD
+476 DEIHAFPVDYESSD
-490 VRAVKFLS
+490 SRAVKFLS

-513 FETYA
+513 FEVYA
-518 EVFYKASDVE
+518 EVFYKAG
-528 KERMRLAVTNTPVY
+528 KEDKDKMKLAVAGTPVY
-542 EDLIQHFADSVFENG
+542 EDVIQHFADSVFG
-557 VVNEDAIHALTF
+557 DGYVNDEAIKALIL
-569 FGGDAVKE
+569 FGGDTVRS
-577 WAKRLPDE
+577 WANSLPDDK
-585 RILQIIRESEFVN
+585 LLSIIRESEFVN

-625 IAEFFRDKVSLI
+625 IAEFFRDNVSPI

-650 RNPHHWD
+650 HNPHHWD

-670 NDDLFEKLQPFQQM
+670 TDDLFEKLQPFQQK
-684 AVEEAVNNYYTL
+684 AVEEAVNNYYSL
-696 QKAMGEIFSDD
+696 QRAMGGIFSDE

-719 RLREVMA
+719 RLRDVMA
-726 YNNIQFPILPRE
+726 YNNIQFPILPRR

-771 ADKKRLTVEFES
+771 AEKKRLTVEFES

-954 QKALTESFSD
+954 QRALTESFVD
-964 SIRGK
+964 NVRGK
-969 ETANYVFMD
+969 EIANYVFMD
-978 GMIPI
+978 GMIPVS
-983 TADRM
+983 TDRI
-988 ERFDRLSRVGRGVI
+988 ERFDRLSRVGRGII
-1002 DVSGRGPIVVIR
+1002 DISSKGPMVVIK

>member
-158 ALKDFQPIAAEF
+158 ALKDFQPFAAEF

-183 VKGKEEKKGPTL
+183 VKGKEEKKEPTL
-195 KKFSLADLTME
+195 KKFTLADLTME
-206 PLDTPSRE
+206 PMHSSSYER
-214 SGYQRDNDVNLSM
+214 GYQRDSDVNLSM
-227 AASAGAAKSFD
+227 AASVGSAKSFT
-238 MDTPIEFTPSSF
+238 MDAPIEFTPPNF
-250 QKKEQPAVKRTMGL
+250 QKKEQPAKKPVGL
-264 ELSLDPIEEPKQTKP
+264 ELSLDPNEDPKQTKP
-279 DILTI
+279 DILSI
-284 MKTGELKHSI
+284 LKTGDLLHVI
-294 EAWIRANP
+294 EAWVRANP
-302 NASGADAIA
+302 DASGADAIA
-311 TFTEALRYVGDKE
+311 TFSEALRYVGEKE
-324 RIAIALNTGNAQ
+324 RIKIALNTDNALN
-336 KVYSD
+336 VYSD
-341 YVSDSIMQAVWA
+341 YVTDAIIQEVWA

-364 SLPNETMQE
+364 TLPNDKMQQ
-373 VIRQFLNA
+373 VISELLNV
-381 ALDDGGWRSDALE
+381 ALEDGKWRSDAVE
-394 AIQKIIKAF
+394 IMQKIAKAF
-403 LSANPDAVEEIVKIE
+403 LAANPDMVEEIVKVE
-418 SRLDYATV
+418 TRLEYSTV

-434 IDFAEAVAMLSS
+434 IDFAEAINLLSS
-446 DYELLREHIGFLTSE
+446 DYEVRRDHIGFLTSE
-461 FTYGFIDQETMDKLL
+461 HTYGFIDRETMDRLL
-476 DEIHAFPVEHESSD
+476 DEIHAFPVDHESSD

-518 EVFYKASDVE
+518 EVFYKASGVE
-528 KERMRLAVTNTPVY
+528 KERMKLAVTNTPAY

-569 FGGDAVKE
+569 FGGDEVEE
-577 WAKRLPDE
+577 WVNRLPDDK
-585 RILQIIRESEFVN
+585 ILQIIRESEFVN
-598 EFVEPQ
+598 EFVETQ

-611 HALDNNVEFYSYSH
+611 HALDNNVEFYSYSL
-625 IAEFFRDKVSLI
+625 IAEFFRDNVSPI

-657 SRDSVGILFPVIG
+657 SRDSVGVLFPVIG
-670 NDDLFEKLQPFQQM
+670 NDDLFEKLQTFQQT

-696 QKAMGEIFSDD
+696 QKAMGEIFSDM
-707 VPIKPYEGMTID
+707 VPIKPYEGMSID

-726 YNNIQFPILPRE
+726 YNNIQFPILPRR

-771 ADKKRLTVEFES
+771 AEKKRLTVEFES

-871 KVAQYIGDAGYSRG
+871 KVAQYIGDNGYSRG

-954 QKALTESFSD
+954 QKALSESFTD

-988 ERFDRLSRVGRGVI
+988 ERFDRLSRVGRGII
-1002 DVSGRGPIVVIR
+1002 DVSGRGPIVVIK

-1029 WLSDPVNKHEVQKFL
+1029 WLINPVNKQDVQKFL

>member
-53 IMDDGELRMLNV
+53 IMDDGELRMHNV

-132 LKLVNSWIDGE
+132 LKLVNSWFDGE

-183 VKGKEEKKGPTL
+183 VKGKEEKKEPTL
-195 KKFSLADLTME
+195 KKFTLADLTME
-206 PLDTPSRE
+206 PMDSSSYER
-214 SGYQRDNDVNLSM
+214 GYQRDSDVNLSM
-227 AASAGAAKSFD
+227 AASAGVSKGFT
-238 MDTPIEFTPSSF
+238 MDAPIEFTQSNF
-250 QKKEQPAVKRTMGL
+250 QKKEQLAKKPVGL

-284 MKTGELKHSI
+284 LKTGELLHVI

-302 NASGADAIA
+302 DASGTDAIS
-311 TFTEALRYVGDKE
+311 TFSEALRYVGEKE
-324 RIAIALNTGNAQ
+324 RIKIALNTDNAL

-341 YVSDSIMQAVWA
+341 FVTDAIIQEVWS
-353 PFASFALSKAA
+353 PFASFALSKATA
-364 SLPNETMQE
+364 LPNDKMQQ
-373 VIRQFLNA
+373 VISELLNV
-381 ALDDGGWRSDALE
+381 ALEDGTWRSDAVE
-394 AIQKIIKAF
+394 IVQKIAKSF
-403 LSANPDAVEEIVKIE
+403 LATNPDMVEEIVKVE
-418 SRLDYATV
+418 TRLEYSTV

-434 IDFAEAVAMLSS
+434 IDFAEAVSMLSS
-446 DYELLREHIGFLTSE
+446 DYEVRREHIGFLTSE
-461 FTYGFIDQETMDKLL
+461 FTYGFLDQETIDKLL
-476 DEIHAFPVEHESSD
+476 DEIHAFPVDYESSD
-490 VRAVKFLS
+490 SRAVKFLS

-542 EDLIQHFADSVFENG
+542 EDVIQHFADSVFENG
-557 VVNEDAIHALTF
+557 VVSEDAIHALTF
-569 FGGDAVKE
+569 FGGDEVEE
-577 WAKRLPDE
+577 WVNRLPDDK
-585 RILQIIRESEFVN
+585 ILQIIRESGFVN

-625 IAEFFRDKVSLI
+625 IAEFFRDKVSPI

-657 SRDSVGILFPVIG
+657 SRDSVGILFQVIG
-670 NDDLFEKLQPFQQM
+670 TDDLFEKLQPFQQT

-726 YNNIQFPILPRE
+726 YNNIQFPILPRQ
-738 QGESYSSFHER
+738 QGESYSAFHER

-759 HELYAEEVKITE
+759 HELYAEEIKISQAE
-771 ADKKRLTVEFES
+771 KKRLTVEFES

-796 RAFNVNI
+796 RAFDVNI
-803 PIQASEWVDFANEKA
+803 PVQASEWVDFANEKA

-885 IGTKGYIFEMDAQLG
+885 IGTRGYIFEMDAQLG
-900 EQWTDH
+900 EPWTDH
-906 QSAGVPNATYQK
+906 QSAGVPSATYQK

-942 QLISKN
+942 RLISKN

-954 QKALTESFSD
+954 QKALTESFAD
-964 SIRGK
+964 SLRGK

-1002 DVSGRGPIVVIR
+1002 DVSGRGPIVVIK

>member
-14 ERDELLSD
+14 ERGELLSD

-53 IMDDGELRMLNV
+53 IMDDGELRMINV

-91 RISKLLL
+91 QISRLLFE
-98 ALKQRKVATG
+98 LKQHKVSTG
-108 FDETELRDIVGE
+108 FDESNLRDIVSE

-132 LKLVNSWIDGE
+132 LKLVNSWMDGE

-158 ALKDFQPIAAEF
+158 ALKDYQPIAAEF

-183 VKGKEEKKGPTL
+183 VKGKEEKKEPVL
-195 KKFSLADLTME
+195 KKFTLADLTLE
-206 PLDTPSRE
+206 PMDSSSYER
-214 SGYQRDNDVNLSM
+214 GYQRDSDVNLSM
-227 AASAGAAKSFD
+227 AASAGVSKGFTTDA
-238 MDTPIEFTPSSF
+238 PIEFTPSNF
-250 QKKEQPAVKRTMGL
+250 QKKEQPAKTPNGL

-284 MKTGELKHSI
+284 LKTGDLLHVI
-294 EAWIRANP
+294 EAWVRANP
-302 NASGADAIA
+302 DASETDAIS
-311 TFTEALRYVGDKE
+311 TFSEALRYAGEKE
-324 RIAIALNTGNAQ
+324 RIKIALNTDNAL

-341 YVSDSIMQAVWA
+341 YVTDAIVQEVWA
-353 PFASFALSKAA
+353 PFASFALSKVA
-364 SLPNETMQE
+364 SLPSDKMQQ
-373 VIRQFLNA
+373 VIGELLNV
-381 ALDDGGWRSDALE
+381 ALEDGTWRSDAVE
-394 AIQKIIKAF
+394 IMQKIAKAF
-403 LSANPDAVEEIVKIE
+403 LAANPDMVEEIVKVE
-418 SRLDYATV
+418 ARLEYSTV

-446 DYELLREHIGFLTSE
+446 DYVVRREHIGFLTSE
-461 FTYGFIDQETMDKLL
+461 FTYGFIDQETMDKIL

-528 KERMRLAVTNTPVY
+528 KERMRMAVTNTPVY
-542 EDLIQHFADSVFENG
+542 EDLIQHFADSIFENG
-557 VVNEDAIHALTF
+557 VVNEGAIHALTF

-585 RILQIIRESEFVN
+585 RILQIIRESGFVN

-625 IAEFFRDKVSLI
+625 IAEFFRDKVSPI

-657 SRDSVGILFPVIG
+657 SRDTVGVLFPVIG
-670 NDDLFEKLQPFQQM
+670 NDDLFEKLQSFQQT

-707 VPIKPYEGMTID
+707 VPIKPYEGMSID

-771 ADKKRLTVEFES
+771 AEKKRLTVEFES

-871 KVAQYIGDAGYSRG
+871 KVAQYIGDIGYSRG

-900 EQWTDH
+900 EPWTDH
-906 QSAGVPNATYQK
+906 QSSGVPNATYQK

-954 QKALTESFSD
+954 QKALSESFTD

-978 GMIPI
+978 GMIPVS
-983 TADRM
+983 TDRM
-988 ERFDRLSRVGRGVI
+988 ERFDRLSRVGRGII
-1002 DVSGRGPIVVIR
+1002 DVSGRGPIVVIK

-1029 WLSDPVNKHEVQKFL
+1029 WLSDPVNKQDVQKFL

>member
-183 VKGKEEKKGPTL
+183 VKGKEEKKEPTL
-195 KKFSLADLTME
+195 KKFTLADLTME
-206 PLDTPSRE
+206 PMDLSNRE
-214 SGYQRDNDVNLSM
+214 AGYQRDSDVNLSM

-238 MDTPIEFTPSSF
+238 MDAPIEFTPSSF
-250 QKKEQPAVKRTMGL
+250 QKKEQPAAKKSMGL
-264 ELSLDPIEEPKQTKP
+264 ELSLDPIEEPKRAKP

-284 MKTGELKHSI
+284 LKTGDLLHVI
-294 EAWIRANP
+294 ESWIRANP
-302 NASGADAIA
+302 DASGADAIS
-311 TFTEALRYVGDKE
+311 TFNEALRYVGEKE
-324 RIAIALNTGNAQ
+324 RIKIALNTDNAL

-341 YVSDSIMQAVWA
+341 FVTDAIMQEVWA

-364 SLPNETMQE
+364 ALPNDKMQQ
-373 VIRQFLNA
+373 VISEMLNV
-381 ALDDGGWRSDALE
+381 ALEDGTWRSDAVEIL
-394 AIQKIIKAF
+394 QKIAKAF
-403 LSANPDAVEEIVKIE
+403 LAANHDAVEEIVKNE
-418 SRLDYATV
+418 SRFDYASV

-434 IDFAEAVAMLSS
+434 IDFAEAVNVLAS
-446 DYELLREHIGFLTSE
+446 DYEVRREHIGFLTSE
-461 FTYGFIDQETMDKLL
+461 FTYGFLDQETIDKLL
-476 DEIHAFPVEHESSD
+476 DEIHAFPVDYESSD
-490 VRAVKFLS
+490 SRAVKFLT

-513 FETYA
+513 FETFA
-518 EVFYKASDVE
+518 EVFYKAG
-528 KERMRLAVTNTPVY
+528 KEDKDEMKLAVTGTPVY
-542 EDLIQHFADSVFENG
+542 NDVIQHFADSVFGNG
-557 VVNEDAIHALTF
+557 YVNNDAINALIL
-569 FGGDAVKE
+569 FGGDEVRAWVNGL
-577 WAKRLPDE
+577 RDDE
-585 RILQIIRESEFVN
+585 ILQVIRESEFVN

-611 HALDNNVEFYSYSH
+611 HALDNNVDFYSYSR
-625 IAEFFRDKVSLI
+625 IAEFFRDKVSPI
-637 SDTVLRSLRDSIT
+637 SDRVLRSLRESMVH
-650 RNPHHWD
+650 NPHYWD
-657 SRDSVGILFPVIG
+657 SRDSVGVLFPVIG
-670 NDDLFEKLQPFQQM
+670 NDELFEKLQPFQQT
-684 AVEEAVNNYYTL
+684 AVEEAVNNFYTL

-749 VKENAVNAKT
+749 VKENAVNAKPNV
-759 HELYAEEVKITE
+759 LYAEEVRITE
-771 ADKKRLTVEFES
+771 AEKKRLTVEFES

-803 PIQASEWVDFANEKA
+803 PVQASEWVDFANEKA

-871 KVAQYIGDAGYSRG
+871 KVAQYIGDIGYSRG

-954 QKALTESFSD
+954 QKALMESFTD
-964 SIRGK
+964 NIRGK
-969 ETANYVFMD
+969 EVANYVFMD
-978 GMIPI
+978 GMIPLSKSVFK
-983 TADRM
+983 
-988 ERFDRLSRVGRGVI
+988 RFDSLDRVGRGII
-1002 DVSGRGPIVVIR
+1002 DISSKGPMVVIK
-1014 GVKTGGTFYIKDTRE
+1014 GVKTGGTFYIKNTRE

>member
-14 ERDELLSD
+14 EREELLSD
-22 VQKVADAFFIN
+22 VQRVADAFFIN

-42 IDSGKTVLRQS
+42 IDAGKTVLRQS
-53 IMDDGELRMLNV
+53 IMDDGKLKMVNV
-65 GDANKDMSLSVKL
+65 GDANKDMSLVVKL
-78 YMDVGAITSATAN
+78 YMEAGAITSATAN
-91 RISKLLL
+91 RISRLLFE
-98 ALKQRKVATG
+98 LKQRKVSTG
-108 FDETELRDIVGE
+108 FDETELRDIVSE

-158 ALKDFQPIAAEF
+158 ALKDYQPIASEF

-183 VKGKEEKKGPTL
+183 VKGKEEKKEPAL
-195 KKFSLADLTME
+195 KKFTLADLTME
-206 PLDTPSRE
+206 PMDSSRYE
-214 SGYQRDNDVNLSM
+214 RGYQRDSDVNLTM
-227 AASAGAAKSFD
+227 AASAGSAKSFT
-238 MDTPIEFTPSSF
+238 MDAPIEFTPSDF
-250 QKKEQPAVKRTMGL
+250 QKKDQPAETPKGL
-264 ELSLDPIEEPKQTKP
+264 ELSLDPIVEPKQTKP
-279 DILTI
+279 DVLTI
-284 MKTGELKHSI
+284 IRTGELLHVI

-302 NASGADAIA
+302 DASGADAVA
-311 TFTEALRYVGDKE
+311 MFSESLRYVGEKE
-324 RIAIALNTGNAQ
+324 RIKIALNTDNAL

-341 YVSDSIMQAVWA
+341 YATDAIIQEVWA

-364 SLPNETMQE
+364 ALPNDKMQQ
-373 VIRQFLNA
+373 VISELLNV
-381 ALDDGGWRSDALE
+381 ALEDGTWRSE
-394 AIQKIIKAF
+394 AVVIMQKIAKVF
-403 LSANPDAVEEIVKIE
+403 LAANPDMVEEIVKVE
-418 SRLDYATV
+418 TRLEYSTV

-434 IDFAEAVAMLSS
+434 IDFAEAVNILSS
-446 DYELLREHIGFLTSE
+446 DYEVRREHIGFLTSE
-461 FTYGFIDQETMDKLL
+461 FTYGFLDQETIDKLL
-476 DEIHAFPVEHESSD
+476 DEIHAFPVDYESSD
-490 VRAVKFLS
+490 SRAVKFLA

-518 EVFYKASDVE
+518 EVFYKAS
-528 KERMRLAVTNTPVY
+528 KEDKVKMELAITGTPVY
-542 EDLIQHFADSVFENG
+542 DDVIQHFADSVFG
-557 VVNEDAIHALTF
+557 DGYVNNEAINALIL
-569 FGGDAVKE
+569 FGGETVRGWSNDLHDDK
-577 WAKRLPDE
+577 L
-585 RILQIIRESEFVN
+585 LSIIRESEFVN

-611 HALDNNVEFYSYSH
+611 HALDNNVDFYSYAH
-625 IAEFFRDKVSLI
+625 IAEFFRDKVSPI
-637 SDTVLRSLRDSIT
+637 SDTVLRSLRDSMV
-650 RNPHHWD
+650 RNPHYWD
-657 SRDSVGILFPVIG
+657 SRDSVGVLFPVIG
-670 NDDLFEKLQPFQQM
+670 TDDLFEKLQPFQQT

-696 QKAMGEIFSDD
+696 QKAMGEIFSDT

-726 YNNIQFPILPRE
+726 YNNIQFPILPRQ
-738 QGESYSSFHER
+738 QGESYSAFHER

-885 IGTKGYIFEMDAQLG
+885 IGTSGYIFEMDAQLG
-900 EQWTDH
+900 EPWTDH
-906 QSAGVPNATYQK
+906 QSAGVPSATYQK

-942 QLISKN
+942 RLISKN
-948 DMMSIQ
+948 DMIGIQ
-954 QKALTESFSD
+954 QKALTESFAD
-964 SIRGK
+964 NLRGK

-978 GMIPI
+978 GMIPVA
-983 TADRM
+983 ADRM
-988 ERFDRLSRVGRGVI
+988 ERFDRLTRVGRGII
-1002 DVSGRGPIVVIR
+1002 DVSGKGPIVVIK

-1029 WLSDPVNKHEVQKFL
+1029 WLHNPVNKQDVQNFL

>member
-1 MELYENSLYRTPQ
+1 MELYENSLYRTPR

-53 IMDDGELRMLNV
+53 IMDDGELRTLNV

-183 VKGKEEKKGPTL
+183 VKGKEEKKEPTL
-195 KKFSLADLTME
+195 KKFTLADLTME
-206 PLDTPSRE
+206 PMHLSSYER
-214 SGYQRDNDVNLSM
+214 GYQRDSDVNLSM
-227 AASAGAAKSFD
+227 AASVGSAKSFT
-238 MDTPIEFTPSSF
+238 MDAPIEFTPPNF
-250 QKKEQPAVKRTMGL
+250 QKKEQPAKKPVGL
-264 ELSLDPIEEPKQTKP
+264 ELSLDLIEDPKQTKP
-279 DILTI
+279 DILSI
-284 MKTGELKHSI
+284 LKTGDLLHVI
-294 EAWIRANP
+294 EAWVRANP
-302 NASGADAIA
+302 DASGADAIA
-311 TFTEALRYVGDKE
+311 TFSEALRYVGEKE
-324 RIAIALNTGNAQ
+324 RIKIALNTDNAL

-341 YVSDSIMQAVWA
+341 YVTDAIIQEVWA

-364 SLPNETMQE
+364 TLPNDKMQQ
-373 VIRQFLNA
+373 VISELLNV
-381 ALDDGGWRSDALE
+381 ALEDGTWRSDAVE
-394 AIQKIIKAF
+394 IMQKIAKAF
-403 LSANPDAVEEIVKIE
+403 LAANPDMVEEIVKVE
-418 SRLDYATV
+418 TRLEYSTV

-434 IDFAEAVAMLSS
+434 IDFAEAINLLSS
-446 DYELLREHIGFLTSE
+446 DYEVRREHIGFLTSE
-461 FTYGFIDQETMDKLL
+461 HTYGFIDRETMDRLL
-476 DEIHAFPVEHESSD
+476 DEIHAFPVDHESSD

-518 EVFYKASDVE
+518 EVFYKASGVE
-528 KERMRLAVTNTPVY
+528 KERMKLAVTNTPAY

-569 FGGDAVKE
+569 FGGDEVEE
-577 WAKRLPDE
+577 WVNRLPDDK
-585 RILQIIRESEFVN
+585 ILQIIRESEFVN

-611 HALDNNVEFYSYSH
+611 HALDNNVEFYSYSL
-625 IAEFFRDKVSLI
+625 IAEFFRDNVSPI

-657 SRDSVGILFPVIG
+657 SRDSVGVLFPVIG
-670 NDDLFEKLQPFQQM
+670 NDDLFEKLQTFQQT

-696 QKAMGEIFSDD
+696 QKAMGEIFSDM
-707 VPIKPYEGMTID
+707 VPIKPYEGMSID

-726 YNNIQFPILPRE
+726 YNNIQFPILPRR

-749 VKENAVNAKT
+749 VKENAVKAKT

-771 ADKKRLTVEFES
+771 AEKKRLTVEFES

-871 KVAQYIGDAGYSRG
+871 KVAQYIGDIGYSRG

-954 QKALTESFSD
+954 QKALSESFTD

-988 ERFDRLSRVGRGVI
+988 ERFDRLSRVGRGII
-1002 DVSGRGPIVVIR
+1002 DVSGRGPIVVIK
-1014 GVKTGGTFYIKDTRE
+1014 GVKTGGAFYIKDTRE
-1029 WLSDPVNKHEVQKFL
+1029 WLINPVNKQDVQKFL

>member
-53 IMDDGELRMLNV
+53 IMDDGELKMVNV
-65 GDANKDMSLSVKL
+65 GDANKDMSLTVKL
-78 YMDVGAITSATAN
+78 YMEVGAITSATAN
-91 RISKLLL
+91 RISRLLFE
-98 ALKQRKVATG
+98 LKQRKVSSG
-108 FDETELRDIVGE
+108 FDEAELKSIVGE
-120 IKIASHRPSPRI
+120 IKIASYRPSPRI
-132 LKLVNSWIDGE
+132 LKLVNSWMDGE

-158 ALKDFQPIAAEF
+158 ALKDYQPIASEF
-170 MEVARRYLTNFAD
+170 MEIARRYLTNFAD
-183 VKGKEEKKGPTL
+183 VKGKEEKKEPVL
-195 KKFSLADLTME
+195 KKITLADLTME
-206 PLDTPSRE
+206 PMDSTGYER
-214 SGYQRDNDVNLSM
+214 GYQRDSDVNLSM
-227 AASAGAAKSFD
+227 AASAGAARAFS
-238 MDTPIEFTPSSF
+238 MDAPIEFTSSNF
-250 QKKEQPAVKRTMGL
+250 QKKEQPAKTPKGL

-279 DILTI
+279 DILSI
-284 MKTGELKHSI
+284 LKTGDLLHVI

-302 NASGADAIA
+302 DASGMDAIS
-311 TFTEALRYVGDKE
+311 TFNEALRYVGEKE
-324 RIAIALNTGNAQ
+324 RIKIALNTDNAL

-341 YVSDSIMQAVWA
+341 YVTDAILQEVWA
-353 PFASFALSKAA
+353 PFASFALSKASA
-364 SLPNETMQE
+364 LPNDKMQQ
-373 VIRQFLNA
+373 VISEMLNV
-381 ALDDGGWRSDALE
+381 ALEDGTWRSDAVELMQRI
-394 AIQKIIKAF
+394 AKSF
-403 LSANPDAVEEIVKIE
+403 LAANPDAVEENVKNE
-418 SRLDYATV
+418 SRFDYASV
-426 RRRLEFLG
+426 RHRLEFLG
-434 IDFAEAVAMLSS
+434 IDFAEAVNILAS
-446 DYELLREHIGFLTSE
+446 DYEVRREHIGFLTSE
-461 FTYGFIDQETMDKLL
+461 FTYGFLDQETIDVLL
-476 DEIHAFPVEHESSD
+476 DEIHAFPVDYESSD
-490 VRAVKFLS
+490 VRAVKFLT

-518 EVFYKASDVE
+518 EVFYKAG
-528 KERMRLAVTNTPVY
+528 KEDKDKMKLAVTGTPVY
-542 EDLIQHFADSVFENG
+542 NDVIHHFAESVFGNG
-557 VVNEDAIHALTF
+557 YVNEEAIHALTL
-569 FGGDAVKE
+569 FGGDGVRA
-577 WAKRLPDE
+577 WANGLRDDE
-585 RILQIIRESEFVN
+585 ILQIIRESEFVN

-611 HALDNNVEFYSYSH
+611 HALDNNVDFYSYSR
-625 IAEFFRDKVSLI
+625 IAEFFRDKVSPI
-637 SDTVLRSLRDSIT
+637 SDMVLRSLRESMV
-650 RNPHHWD
+650 RNPYYWD

-670 NDDLFEKLQPFQQM
+670 TDDLFEKLQPFQQM
-684 AVEEAVNNYYTL
+684 AVEEAVNNFYTL
-696 QKAMGEIFSDD
+696 QRAMGEIFSDE

-726 YNNIQFPILPRE
+726 YNNIQFPILPRK
-738 QGESYSSFHER
+738 QGESYSAFHER
-749 VKENAVNAKT
+749 VKENAVNAKPNV
-759 HELYAEEVKITE
+759 LYAEEIKITDAE
-771 ADKKRLTVEFES
+771 KKRLTVEFES

-796 RAFNVNI
+796 RAFDVNI
-803 PIQASEWVDFANEKA
+803 PVQASEWVDFANEKA
-818 GKENKVMSPVYHGT
+818 GKENKVISPVYHGT

-900 EQWTDH
+900 EQWVDH
-906 QSAGVPNATYQK
+906 QSAGVPSATYQK

-948 DMMSIQ
+948 DMLSIQ
-954 QKALTESFSD
+954 QKALTESFTD

-978 GMIPI
+978 GMIPV

-988 ERFDRLSRVGRGVI
+988 VRFDSLSRVGRGII
-1002 DVSGRGPIVVIR
+1002 DVSGKGPIVVIK

-1029 WLSDPVNKHEVQKFL
+1029 WLTNPVNKQEVQKFL

>member
-98 ALKQRKVATG
+98 ALKQQKVATG

-158 ALKDFQPIAAEF
+158 ALKDYQGIAAEF

-183 VKGKEEKKGPTL
+183 VKGKGEKKEPAL
-195 KKFSLADLTME
+195 KKFTLADLTME
-206 PLDTPSRE
+206 PMDSSGYER
-214 SGYQRDNDVNLSM
+214 GYQRDSDVNLSM
-227 AASAGAAKSFD
+227 AASVGSAKSFT
-238 MDTPIEFTPSSF
+238 MDAPIEFTPSSF
-250 QKKEQPAVKRTMGL
+250 QKKDHPAKTPKGL

-284 MKTGELKHSI
+284 IRTGELLHVI

-302 NASGADAIA
+302 DAIGADAIA
-311 TFTEALRYVGDKE
+311 TFGEALRYAGEKE
-324 RIAIALNTGNAQ
+324 RIKIALNTDNAL

-341 YVSDSIMQAVWA
+341 YVTDAIIQEVWA

-364 SLPNETMQE
+364 SLPIDKMQQ
-373 VIRQFLNA
+373 VISELLNV
-381 ALDDGGWRSDALE
+381 ALEDGTWRSDAVE
-394 AIQKIIKAF
+394 IMQKIAKAF
-403 LSANPDAVEEIVKIE
+403 LAANHDSVEEIVKNE
-418 SRLDYATV
+418 TRFDYASV

-434 IDFAEAVAMLSS
+434 IDFAEAVNILAS
-446 DYELLREHIGFLTSE
+446 DYEVRREHIGFLTSE
-461 FTYGFIDQETMDKLL
+461 FTYGFLDQETMDKLL
-476 DEIHAFPVEHESSD
+476 DEIHAFPVDYEPSD

-513 FETYA
+513 FETYS

-528 KERMRLAVTNTPVY
+528 KERMKLAVTNTPAY
-542 EDLIQHFADSVFENG
+542 EDLIQHFTVSVFENG

-569 FGGDAVKE
+569 FSGGEVEE
-577 WAKRLPDE
+577 WVNRLPDDK
-585 RILQIIRESEFVN
+585 ILQIIRESEFVN
-598 EFVEPQ
+598 EFVETQ

-625 IAEFFRDKVSLI
+625 IAEFFRVKVSPI

-650 RNPHHWD
+650 RNPHYWD

-670 NDDLFEKLQPFQQM
+670 NDELFEKLQPFQQT

-696 QKAMGEIFSDD
+696 QRAMGEIFSDD

-719 RLREVMA
+719 RLREVMV
-726 YNNIQFPILPRE
+726 YNNIQFPILPRR

-771 ADKKRLTVEFES
+771 AEKKRLTVEFES

-954 QKALTESFSD
+954 QRALAESFVD
-964 SIRGK
+964 NVRGK
-969 ETANYVFMD
+969 EIANYVFMD
-978 GMIPI
+978 GMIPVS
-983 TADRM
+983 TDRI
-988 ERFDRLSRVGRGVI
+988 ERFDRLSRVGRGII
-1002 DVSGRGPIVVIR
+1002 DISSKGPMVVIK

>member
-1 MELYENSLYRTPQ
+1 MVLNENSLYSTPQ
-14 ERDELLSD
+14 EREELVAD

-42 IDSGKTVLRQS
+42 IDAGKTVLRQS
-53 IMDDGELRMLNV
+53 IMDDGKLKMMNV

-78 YMDVGAITSATAN
+78 YMETGAITSATAN
-91 RISKLLL
+91 EISRLLF
-98 ALKQRKVATG
+98 ALKQRKVSSG
-108 FDETELRDIVGE
+108 FDDAELKSIVGE

-132 LKLVNSWIDGE
+132 LKLVNSWMDGE

-158 ALKDFQPIAAEF
+158 ALKVYQPIASEF
-170 MEVARRYLTNFAD
+170 MEIARRYLTNFAD
-183 VKGKEEKKGPTL
+183 VKGKEEKKEPVL
-195 KKFSLADLTME
+195 KKITLADLTME
-206 PLDTPSRE
+206 PMDSTGYER
-214 SGYQRDNDVNLSM
+214 GYQRDSDVNLSM
-227 AASAGAAKSFD
+227 AASAGGARGFT
-238 MDTPIEFTPSSF
+238 MDAPIEFTPSNF
-250 QKKEQPAVKRTMGL
+250 QKKEQPAKTPKGL

-279 DILTI
+279 DILSI
-284 MKTGELKHSI
+284 LKTGDLLRVI

-302 NASGADAIA
+302 DASGADAIS
-311 TFTEALRYVGDKE
+311 TFNEALRYVGEKE
-324 RIAIALNTGNAQ
+324 RLKIALNTDNAL

-341 YVSDSIMQAVWA
+341 FVTDAIIQEVWA

-364 SLPNETMQE
+364 ALPNDKMRQ
-373 VIRQFLNA
+373 VISEMLNV
-381 ALDDGGWRSDALE
+381 ALEDGTWRSDAVELM
-394 AIQKIIKAF
+394 QKIAKAF
-403 LSANPDAVEEIVKIE
+403 LAANHDAVEEIVKNE
-418 SRLDYATV
+418 SRFDYASV

-434 IDFAEAVAMLSS
+434 IDFAEAVNILAS
-446 DYELLREHIGFLTSE
+446 DYEVRREHIGFLTSE
-461 FTYGFIDQETMDKLL
+461 FTYGFLDQETIDKLL
-476 DEIHAFPVEHESSD
+476 DEIHAFPVDYESSD
-490 VRAVKFLS
+490 SRAVKFLT

-518 EVFYKASDVE
+518 EVFYKAG
-528 KERMRLAVTNTPVY
+528 KEDKDKMKLAVTGTPVY
-542 EDLIQHFADSVFENG
+542 NDVIQHFADSVFGNG
-557 VVNEDAIHALTF
+557 YVNDDAINALIL
-569 FGGDAVKE
+569 FGGDGVRAWVGGL
-577 WAKRLPDE
+577 RDDE
-585 RILQIIRESEFVN
+585 ILQIIRESEFVN

-611 HALDNNVEFYSYSH
+611 HALDNNVDFYSYSR
-625 IAEFFRDKVSLI
+625 IAEFFRDKVSPI
-637 SDTVLRSLRDSIT
+637 SDRVLRSLRESMV
-650 RNPHHWD
+650 RNPHYWD
-657 SRDSVGILFPVIG
+657 SRDSVGVLFPVIG
-670 NDDLFEKLQPFQQM
+670 NDELFEKLQPFQQT
-684 AVEEAVNNYYTL
+684 AVEEAVNNFYTL

-707 VPIKPYEGMTID
+707 VPIKPYEGMSID

-738 QGESYSSFHER
+738 QGESYSAFHER
-749 VKENAVNAKT
+749 VKENAVNAKPSV
-759 HELYAEEVKITE
+759 LYAEEVRITDAE
-771 ADKKRLTVEFES
+771 KKRLTVEFEN

-796 RAFNVNI
+796 RAFDVNI
-803 PIQASEWVDFANEKA
+803 PVQASEWVDFANEKD

-861 DGIYFSDVVD
+861 DGVYFSDVVD
-871 KVAQYIGDAGYSRG
+871 KVAQYIGDSGYSRG

-900 EQWTDH
+900 EQWVDH

-918 DVVSPEWAVFKPNG
+918 EVVSPEWAVFKPNG

-954 QKALTESFSD
+954 QKALMESFTD
-964 SIRGK
+964 NIRGK
-969 ETANYVFMD
+969 EVANYVFMD
-978 GMIPI
+978 GMIPLSKSAI
-983 TADRM
+983 K
-988 ERFDRLSRVGRGVI
+988 RFDSLDRVGRGII
-1002 DVSGRGPIVVIR
+1002 DISSKGPMVVIK
-1014 GVKTGGTFYIKDTRE
+1014 GVKTGGTFYIKDTRG

>member
-14 ERDELLSD
+14 ERGELLSD
-22 VQKVADAFFIN
+22 VQKVADTFFIN

-98 ALKQRKVATG
+98 ALKQRKVSTG
-108 FDETELRDIVGE
+108 FDETELRDIVSE
-120 IKIASHRPSPRI
+120 IKIASNRPSPRI
-132 LKLVNSWIDGE
+132 LKLVNSWMDGE

-158 ALKDFQPIAAEF
+158 ALRDYQPIASEF
-170 MEVARRYLTNFAD
+170 MEIARRYLTNFAD
-183 VKGKEEKKGPTL
+183 VKGREEKKEPTL
-195 KKFSLADLTME
+195 KKFTLADLTME
-206 PLDTPSRE
+206 PLDSTGRE

-227 AASAGAAKSFD
+227 AASAGTAKAFS
-238 MDTPIEFTPSSF
+238 MDEPIEFTPSNF
-250 QKKEQPAVKRTMGL
+250 QKKEQPAVKKSMGL
-264 ELSLDPIEEPKQTKP
+264 EYSLVPIEEPKQTKP
-279 DILTI
+279 DVLTI
-284 MKTGELKHSI
+284 LKTGELKHSI
-294 EAWIRANP
+294 EAWIRANQ
-302 NASGADAIA
+302 NASGAEAIA
-311 TFTEALRYVGDKE
+311 TFTEALRYAGEKE
-324 RIAIALNTGNAQ
+324 RIAIAMNTDNAQ

-394 AIQKIIKAF
+394 AFQKIIKTF

-446 DYELLREHIGFLTSE
+446 DYVVRREHIGFLTSE
-461 FTYGFIDQETMDKLL
+461 FTYGFIDQETMVKLL
-476 DEIHAFPVEHESSD
+476 DEIHAFPVDHESSD

-542 EDLIQHFADSVFENG
+542 EDIIQHFADSVFENG

-625 IAEFFRDKVSLI
+625 IAEFFRDKVTPF
-637 SDTVLRSLRDSIT
+637 SDTVLRSLRDSII

-670 NDDLFEKLQPFQQM
+670 TDDLFEKLQPFQQT

-696 QKAMGEIFSDD
+696 QKAMGEIFSDT

-726 YNNIQFPILPRE
+726 YNNIQFPILPRQ
-738 QGESYSSFHER
+738 QGESYSAFHER
-749 VKENAVNAKT
+749 VKENATNAKPNK
-759 HELYAEEVKITE
+759 LYAEEIKISQAE
-771 ADKKRLTVEFES
+771 KKRLTVEFES

-796 RAFNVNI
+796 RAFDVNI
-803 PIQASEWVDFANEKA
+803 PVQASEWVDFANEKA
-818 GKENKVMSPVYHGT
+818 GKENPIMTPVYHGT

-845 AVVESTD
+845 AVVESAD

-885 IGTKGYIFEMDAQLG
+885 IGTRGYIFEMDAQLG
-900 EQWTDH
+900 EPWTDH
-906 QSAGVPNATYQK
+906 QSAGVPSATYQK

-942 QLISKN
+942 RLISKN

-954 QKALTESFSD
+954 QKALTESFAD
-964 SIRGK
+964 SLRGK

-978 GMIPI
+978 GTIPLSKGVI
-983 TADRM
+983 K
-988 ERFDRLSRVGRGVI
+988 RFYSLDRVGRGII
-1002 DVSGRGPIVVIR
+1002 DVSGKGPMVIIK

-1029 WLSDPVNKHEVQKFL
+1029 WLSNPVNKHEVQKFL

>member
-1 MELYENSLYRTPQ
+1 MVLNENSLYSTPQ
-14 ERDELLSD
+14 EREELVAD
-22 VQKVADAFFIN
+22 DQKVADAFFIN

-42 IDSGKTVLRQS
+42 IDAGKIVLRQS
-53 IMDDGELRMLNV
+53 IMDDGKLKMMNV

-78 YMDVGAITSATAN
+78 YMEAGAITSATAN
-91 RISKLLL
+91 EISRLLF
-98 ALKQRKVATG
+98 ALKQRKVSSG
-108 FDETELRDIVGE
+108 FDEAELKNIVGE

-132 LKLVNSWIDGE
+132 LKLVNSWMDGE

-158 ALKDFQPIAAEF
+158 ALKDYQPIASEF
-170 MEVARRYLTNFAD
+170 MEIARRYLTNFAD
-183 VKGKEEKKGPTL
+183 VKGKEEKKEPVL
-195 KKFSLADLTME
+195 KKITLADLTME
-206 PLDTPSRE
+206 PMDSTGYER
-214 SGYQRDNDVNLSM
+214 GYQRDSDVNLSM
-227 AASAGAAKSFD
+227 AASAGGSKGFS
-238 MDTPIEFTPSSF
+238 MDAPIEFTPFNF
-250 QKKEQPAVKRTMGL
+250 QKKEQPAKTSNGL

-279 DILTI
+279 DILSI
-284 MKTGELKHSI
+284 LKTGDLLHVI

-302 NASGADAIA
+302 DANGADAIS
-311 TFTEALRYVGDKE
+311 TFNEALRYVGEKE
-324 RIAIALNTGNAQ
+324 RLKIALNTDNAL

-341 YVSDSIMQAVWA
+341 FVTDAIIQEVWA

-364 SLPNETMQE
+364 ALPNDKMQQ
-373 VIRQFLNA
+373 VISEMLNV
-381 ALDDGGWRSDALE
+381 ALEDGTWRSDAVELM
-394 AIQKIIKAF
+394 QKIAKAF
-403 LSANPDAVEEIVKIE
+403 LAANHDAVEEIVKNE
-418 SRLDYATV
+418 SRFDYASV

-434 IDFAEAVAMLSS
+434 IDFAEAVNILAS
-446 DYELLREHIGFLTSE
+446 DYEVRREHIGFLTSE
-461 FTYGFIDQETMDKLL
+461 FTYGFLDQETIDKLL
-476 DEIHAFPVEHESSD
+476 DEIHAFPVDYESSD
-490 VRAVKFLS
+490 SRAVKFLT

-518 EVFYKASDVE
+518 EVFYKADQVE
-528 KERMRLAVTNTPVY
+528 KDRMKLAITNTPVY
-542 EDLIQHFADSVFENG
+542 DDVIQHFADSVFENG
-557 VVNEDAIHALTF
+557 VVNEDAIKALTM
-569 FGGDAVKE
+569 FGGERVE
-577 WAKRLPDE
+577 VWVNSLPDDK
-585 RILQIIRESEFVN
+585 ILQIIRESGFVN

-625 IAEFFRDKVSLI
+625 IAEFFRDKVSPI
-637 SDTVLRSLRDSIT
+637 SGRVLRSLRDSIT

-657 SRDSVGILFPVIG
+657 SRDSVGILFPAIG
-670 NDDLFEKLQPFQQM
+670 TDDLFEKLQTFQQT

-696 QKAMGEIFSDD
+696 QKAMGEIFSDM
-707 VPIKPYEGMTID
+707 VPIKPYEGMSID

-771 ADKKRLTVEFES
+771 AEKKRLTVEFES

-900 EQWTDH
+900 EQWVDH

-918 DVVSPEWAVFKPNG
+918 EVVSPEWAVFKPNG

-954 QKALTESFSD
+954 QKALMESFTD
-964 SIRGK
+964 NIRGK
-969 ETANYVFMD
+969 EVANYVFMD
-978 GMIPI
+978 GMIPLSKSVI
-983 TADRM
+983 K
-988 ERFDRLSRVGRGVI
+988 RFDSLDRVGRGII
-1002 DVSGRGPIVVIR
+1002 DISSKGPMVVIK

>member
-22 VQKVADAFFIN
+22 VQKVADTFFIN

-98 ALKQRKVATG
+98 ALKQRKVSTG
-108 FDETELRDIVGE
+108 FDETELRDIVSE
-120 IKIASHRPSPRI
+120 IKIASHRPSTRI

-158 ALKDFQPIAAEF
+158 ALKDFQPIASEF
-170 MEVARRYLTNFAD
+170 MEIARRYLTNFAD
-183 VKGKEEKKGPTL
+183 VKGREEKKEPTL
-195 KKFSLADLTME
+195 KKFTLADLTME
-206 PLDTPSRE
+206 PLDSTGRE
-214 SGYQRDNDVNLSM
+214 SGYQRDNDVNLTM
-227 AASAGAAKSFD
+227 AASAGSAKSFT
-238 MDTPIEFTPSSF
+238 MDAPIEFTPSSF
-250 QKKEQPAVKRTMGL
+250 QKKEQPAVKQTMGL

-279 DILTI
+279 DILSI

-311 TFTEALRYVGDKE
+311 TFTEALRYVGEKE
-324 RIAIALNTGNAQ
+324 RIEIALNTDNAL

-341 YVSDSIMQAVWA
+341 YATDVIIQEVWA

-364 SLPNETMQE
+364 SLPSDKMQQ
-373 VIRQFLNA
+373 VIGELLNV
-381 ALDDGGWRSDALE
+381 ALEDGTWRSDAVE
-394 AIQKIIKAF
+394 IMQKIAKAF
-403 LSANPDAVEEIVKIE
+403 LAANPDMVEEIVKVE
-418 SRLDYATV
+418 TRLEYSTV

-434 IDFAEAVAMLSS
+434 IDFAEAVNIISS
-446 DYELLREHIGFLTSE
+446 DYEVRREHIGFLTSE
-461 FTYGFIDQETMDKLL
+461 FTYGFLDQETIDKLL
-476 DEIHAFPVEHESSD
+476 DEIHAFPVDYESSD
-490 VRAVKFLS
+490 SRAVKFLS

-518 EVFYKASDVE
+518 EVFYKAS
-528 KERMRLAVTNTPVY
+528 KEDRDRMKLAVTGTPVY
-542 EDLIQHFADSVFENG
+542 DDVIQHFADSVFGGGYAN
-557 VVNEDAIHALTF
+557 NDAINALIL
-569 FGGDAVKE
+569 FGGETVRS
-577 WAKRLPDE
+577 WANAIQDDKL
-585 RILQIIRESEFVN
+585 LSIIRESEFVN

-625 IAEFFRDKVSLI
+625 IAEFFRDKVSPI
-637 SDTVLRSLRDSIT
+637 SDMVLRSLRDSII

-657 SRDSVGILFPVIG
+657 SRDTVGILFPVIG
-670 NDDLFEKLQPFQQM
+670 TDDLFEKLQPFQQT

-696 QKAMGEIFSDD
+696 QKAMGEIFSDT

-726 YNNIQFPILPRE
+726 YNNIQFPILPRQ
-738 QGESYSSFHER
+738 QGESYSAFRER

-759 HELYAEEVKITE
+759 HELYAEEIKISQAE
-771 ADKKRLTVEFES
+771 KKRLTVEFES

-796 RAFNVNI
+796 RAFDVNI
-803 PIQASEWVDFANEKA
+803 PVQASEWVDFANEKD

-900 EQWTDH
+900 EPWTDH
-906 QSAGVPNATYQK
+906 QSAGVPSATYQK

-942 QLISKN
+942 RLISKN
-948 DMMSIQ
+948 DMMDIQ
-954 QKALTESFSD
+954 QKALSESFTD

-983 TADRM
+983 AADRM
-988 ERFDRLSRVGRGVI
+988 ERFDRLSRVGRGII
-1002 DVSGRGPIVVIR
+1002 DVSGKGPIVVIK
-1014 GVKTGGTFYIKDTRE
+1014 GVKTGGTFYVKDTRE

>member
-53 IMDDGELRMLNV
+53 IMDDGEHRMLNV

-91 RISKLLL
+91 RISRLLL
-98 ALKQRKVATG
+98 ALKQRKVSTG
-108 FDETELRDIVGE
+108 FDEAELRDIVSE

-132 LKLVNSWIDGE
+132 LKLVNSWMDGE

-158 ALKDFQPIAAEF
+158 ALKDYQPIAAEF
-170 MEVARRYLTNFAD
+170 MEIARRYLTNFAD
-183 VKGKEEKKGPTL
+183 VKGKEEKKEPVL
-195 KKFSLADLTME
+195 KKFTLADLTME
-206 PLDTPSRE
+206 PMDSTGYER
-214 SGYQRDNDVNLSM
+214 GYQRDSDVNLSM
-227 AASAGAAKSFD
+227 AASAGGAKGFS
-238 MDTPIEFTPSSF
+238 MDAPIEFTPSDF
-250 QKKEQPAVKRTMGL
+250 QKKEQPAKTSKGL

-279 DILTI
+279 DILSI
-284 MKTGELKHSI
+284 LKTGDLLHVI

-302 NASGADAIA
+302 DASGMDAIA
-311 TFTEALRYVGDKE
+311 TFNEALRYVGEKE
-324 RIAIALNTGNAQ
+324 RIKIAINTDNAL

-341 YVSDSIMQAVWA
+341 YVTDAIIQEVWA

-364 SLPNETMQE
+364 ALPNDKMQQ
-373 VIRQFLNA
+373 VISEMLNV
-381 ALDDGGWRSDALE
+381 ALEDGTWRSDAVELM
-394 AIQKIIKAF
+394 QKIAKAF
-403 LSANPDAVEEIVKIE
+403 LAANHDAVEEIVKNE
-418 SRLDYATV
+418 SRFDYASV

-434 IDFAEAVAMLSS
+434 IDFAEAVNILAS
-446 DYELLREHIGFLTSE
+446 DYEVRREHIGFLTSE
-461 FTYGFIDQETMDKLL
+461 FTYGFLDQETIDKLL
-476 DEIHAFPVEHESSD
+476 DEIHAFPVDYESSD
-490 VRAVKFLS
+490 SRAVKFLT

-518 EVFYKASDVE
+518 EVFYKAG
-528 KERMRLAVTNTPVY
+528 KEDKDKMKLAVTGTPVY
-542 EDLIQHFADSVFENG
+542 NDVIQHFADSVFG
-557 VVNEDAIHALTF
+557 AGYVNDDAINALIL
-569 FGGDAVKE
+569 FGGDEVRAWVNGL
-577 WAKRLPDE
+577 RDDE
-585 RILQIIRESEFVN
+585 ILQIIRESEFVN

-611 HALDNNVEFYSYSH
+611 HALDNNVDFYSYSR
-625 IAEFFRDKVSLI
+625 IAEFFRDKVSPI
-637 SDTVLRSLRDSIT
+637 SDGVLRSLRDSMV
-650 RNPHHWD
+650 RNPHYWD
-657 SRDSVGILFPVIG
+657 SRDSVGVLFPVIG
-670 NDDLFEKLQPFQQM
+670 NDELFEKLQPFQQT
-684 AVEEAVNNYYTL
+684 AVEEAVNNFYTL

-738 QGESYSSFHER
+738 QGESYSAFHER
-749 VKENAVNAKT
+749 VKENAVNAKPNV
-759 HELYAEEVKITE
+759 LYAEEVRITDAE
-771 ADKKRLTVEFES
+771 KKRLTVEFEG

-796 RAFNVNI
+796 RAFDVNI
-803 PIQASEWVDFANEKA
+803 PVQASQWVDFANEKE
-818 GKENKVMSPVYHGT
+818 GKENKVISPVYHGT

-871 KVAQYIGDAGYSRG
+871 KVAQYIGDIGYSRG

-900 EQWTDH
+900 EQWVDH

-954 QKALTESFSD
+954 QKDLMESFTD
-964 SIRGK
+964 NIRGK
-969 ETANYVFMD
+969 EVANYVFMD
-978 GMIPI
+978 GMIPLSK
-983 TADRM
+983 TAIK
-988 ERFDRLSRVGRGVI
+988 RFDILDRVGRGII
-1002 DVSGRGPIVVIR
+1002 DISGKGPMVVIK

>member
-53 IMDDGELRMLNV
+53 IMDDGEHRMLNV

-91 RISKLLL
+91 RISRLLL
-98 ALKQRKVATG
+98 ALKQRKVSTG
-108 FDETELRDIVGE
+108 FDEAELRDIVSE

-132 LKLVNSWIDGE
+132 LKLVNSWMDGE

-158 ALKDFQPIAAEF
+158 ALKDYQPIAAEF
-170 MEVARRYLTNFAD
+170 MEIARRYLTNFAD
-183 VKGKEEKKGPTL
+183 VKGKEEKKEPVL
-195 KKFSLADLTME
+195 KKFTLADLTME
-206 PLDTPSRE
+206 PMDSTGYER
-214 SGYQRDNDVNLSM
+214 GYQRDSDVNLSM
-227 AASAGAAKSFD
+227 AASAGGAKGFS
-238 MDTPIEFTPSSF
+238 MDAPIEFTPSDF
-250 QKKEQPAVKRTMGL
+250 QKKEQPAKTSKGL

-279 DILTI
+279 DILSI
-284 MKTGELKHSI
+284 LKTGDLLHVI

-302 NASGADAIA
+302 DASGMDAIA
-311 TFTEALRYVGDKE
+311 TFNEALRYVGEKE
-324 RIAIALNTGNAQ
+324 RIKIALNTDNAL

-341 YVSDSIMQAVWA
+341 YVTDAIIQEVWA

-364 SLPNETMQE
+364 ELPNDKMQQ
-373 VIRQFLNA
+373 VISEMLNV
-381 ALDDGGWRSDALE
+381 ALEDGTWRSDAVE
-394 AIQKIIKAF
+394 IMQKIAKAF
-403 LSANPDAVEEIVKIE
+403 LAANPDSVEEIVKNE
-418 SRLDYATV
+418 TRFDYASV
-426 RRRLEFLG
+426 RHRLEFLG
-434 IDFAEAVAMLSS
+434 IDFAEAVNILAS
-446 DYELLREHIGFLTSE
+446 DYEVRREHIGFLTSE
-461 FTYGFIDQETMDKLL
+461 FTYGFIDRETIDKLL
-476 DEIHAFPVEHESSD
+476 DEIHAFPVDYESSD
-490 VRAVKFLS
+490 SRAVKFLT

-513 FETYA
+513 FETFA
-518 EVFYKASDVE
+518 EVFYKAG
-528 KERMRLAVTNTPVY
+528 KEDKDKMKLAVTGTPVY
-542 EDLIQHFADSVFENG
+542 NDVIQHFADSVFG
-557 VVNEDAIHALTF
+557 AGYVNNEAINALIL
-569 FGGDAVKE
+569 FGGDEVSAWVNGL
-577 WAKRLPDE
+577 RDDE
-585 RILQIIRESEFVN
+585 ILQIIRESEFVN

-611 HALDNNVEFYSYSH
+611 HALDNNVDFYSYSR
-625 IAEFFRDKVSLI
+625 IAEFFRVKVSPI
-637 SDTVLRSLRDSIT
+637 SDRVLRSLRESMV
-650 RNPHHWD
+650 RNPHYWD
-657 SRDSVGILFPVIG
+657 SRDSVGVLFPVIG
-670 NDDLFEKLQPFQQM
+670 NDELFEKLQPFQQT
-684 AVEEAVNNYYTL
+684 AVEEAVNNFYTL

-719 RLREVMA
+719 RLREVMV

-738 QGESYSSFHER
+738 QGESYSAFHER
-749 VKENAVNAKT
+749 VKENAVNAKPNV
-759 HELYAEEVKITE
+759 LYAEEVRITDAE
-771 ADKKRLTVEFES
+771 KKRLTVEFES

-796 RAFNVNI
+796 RAFDVNI
-803 PIQASEWVDFANEKA
+803 PVQASEWVDFANEKE

-871 KVAQYIGDAGYSRG
+871 KVAQYIGDNGYSRG

-900 EQWTDH
+900 EQWVDH

-954 QKALTESFSD
+954 QKDLMESFTD
-964 SIRGK
+964 NIRGK
-969 ETANYVFMD
+969 EVANYVFMD
-978 GMIPI
+978 GMIPLSKSVI
-983 TADRM
+983 K
-988 ERFDRLSRVGRGVI
+988 RFDSLDRVGRGII
-1002 DVSGRGPIVVIR
+1002 DISGKGPMVVIK

>member
-98 ALKQRKVATG
+98 ALKQRKVSTG
-108 FDETELRDIVGE
+108 FDEAEMRDIISE

-132 LKLVNSWIDGE
+132 LKLVNSWMDEE

-158 ALKDFQPIAAEF
+158 ALKDFQPIASEF
-170 MEVARRYLTNFAD
+170 MEIARRYLTNFAD

-195 KKFSLADLTME
+195 KKFTLADLTME
-206 PLDTPSRE
+206 PMDLSNRE
-214 SGYQRDNDVNLSM
+214 AGYQRDSDVNLSM

-238 MDTPIEFTPSSF
+238 MDVPIEFTPSSF
-250 QKKEQPAVKRTMGL
+250 QKKEQPAVKKSMGL

-284 MKTGELKHSI
+284 LKTGDLLHVI
-294 EAWIRANP
+294 EAWVRANP
-302 NASGADAIA
+302 DASGTDVIS
-311 TFTEALRYVGDKE
+311 TFSEALRYVGEKE
-324 RIAIALNTGNAQ
+324 RIKIALNTDNAL

-341 YVSDSIMQAVWA
+341 YVTDAIMLEVWA

-364 SLPNETMQE
+364 SLPNDKMQQ
-373 VIRQFLNA
+373 VISEMLNV
-381 ALDDGGWRSDALE
+381 ALEDGTWRSDAVELM
-394 AIQKIIKAF
+394 QKIAKAF
-403 LSANPDAVEEIVKIE
+403 LAANHDAVEEIVKNE
-418 SRLDYATV
+418 SRFDYASV

-434 IDFAEAVAMLSS
+434 IDFAEAVNILAS
-446 DYELLREHIGFLTSE
+446 DYEVRREHIGFLTSE
-461 FTYGFIDQETMDKLL
+461 FTYGFLDQETIDKLL
-476 DEIHAFPVEHESSD
+476 DEIHAFPVDYESSD
-490 VRAVKFLS
+490 SRAVKFLT

-518 EVFYKASDVE
+518 EVFYKAG
-528 KERMRLAVTNTPVY
+528 KEDKDKMKLAVTGTPVY
-542 EDLIQHFADSVFENG
+542 NDVIQHFADSVFGNG
-557 VVNEDAIHALTF
+557 YVNDDAINALIL
-569 FGGDAVKE
+569 FGGDEVRAWVGGL
-577 WAKRLPDE
+577 RDDE
-585 RILQIIRESEFVN
+585 ILQIIRESEFVN

-611 HALDNNVEFYSYSH
+611 HALDNNVDFYSYSR
-625 IAEFFRDKVSLI
+625 IAEFFRDKVSPI
-637 SDTVLRSLRDSIT
+637 SDRVLRSLRESMV
-650 RNPHHWD
+650 RNPHYWD
-657 SRDSVGILFPVIG
+657 SRDSVGVLFPVIG
-670 NDDLFEKLQPFQQM
+670 NDELFEKLQLFQQT
-684 AVEEAVNNYYTL
+684 AVEEAVNNFYTL

-707 VPIKPYEGMTID
+707 VPIKPYEGMSID

-749 VKENAVNAKT
+749 VMENAVNAKPNV
-759 HELYAEEVKITE
+759 LYAEEVRITDAE
-771 ADKKRLTVEFES
+771 KKRLTVEFES

-796 RAFNVNI
+796 RAFDVNI
-803 PIQASEWVDFANEKA
+803 PVQASEWVGFANEKE

-871 KVAQYIGDAGYSRG
+871 KVAQYIGDIGYSRG

-900 EQWTDH
+900 EQWVDH

-954 QKALTESFSD
+954 QKALMESFTD
-964 SIRGK
+964 NIRGK
-969 ETANYVFMD
+969 EVANYVFMD
-978 GMIPI
+978 GMIPLSKSVI
-983 TADRM
+983 K
-988 ERFDRLSRVGRGVI
+988 RFDSLDRVGRGII
-1002 DVSGRGPIVVIR
+1002 DISSKGPMVVIK

>member
-14 ERDELLSD
+14 EREELLSD

-42 IDSGKTVLRQS
+42 IDAGKTVLRQS
-53 IMDDGELRMLNV
+53 IMDDGKLKMVNV
-65 GDANKDMSLSVKL
+65 GDANKDMSLVVKL
-78 YMDVGAITSATAN
+78 YMEAGAITSATAN
-91 RISKLLL
+91 RISRLLFE
-98 ALKQRKVATG
+98 LKQRKVSTG
-108 FDETELRDIVGE
+108 FDESELRDIVGE

-132 LKLVNSWIDGE
+132 LKLVNSWMEGE

-158 ALKDFQPIAAEF
+158 ALKDYQPIASEF

-183 VKGKEEKKGPTL
+183 VKGKEEKKEPAL
-195 KKFSLADLTME
+195 KKFTLADLTME
-206 PLDTPSRE
+206 PMDLSSYER
-214 SGYQRDNDVNLSM
+214 GYQRDSDVNLSM
-227 AASAGAAKSFD
+227 AASAGVSKGFT
-238 MDTPIEFTPSSF
+238 MDAPIEFTPSNF
-250 QKKEQPAVKRTMGL
+250 QKKDQPAKAPRGL

-284 MKTGELKHSI
+284 IRTGELLHVI
-294 EAWIRANP
+294 EAWVRANP
-302 NASGADAIA
+302 DASGSDAIS
-311 TFTEALRYVGDKE
+311 TFSEALRYVGEKE
-324 RIAIALNTGNAQ
+324 RIKIALNTDNAL

-341 YVSDSIMQAVWA
+341 FVTDAIIQEVWS

-364 SLPNETMQE
+364 ALPNDKMQQ
-373 VIRQFLNA
+373 VISELLNV
-381 ALDDGGWRSDALE
+381 ALEDGTWRSDAVE
-394 AIQKIIKAF
+394 IVQKIAKAF
-403 LSANPDAVEEIVKIE
+403 LAANPDMVEEIVKVE
-418 SRLDYATV
+418 TRLEYSTV

-434 IDFAEAVAMLSS
+434 IDFADAVNILVS
-446 DYELLREHIGFLTSE
+446 DYEVRREHIGFLTSE
-461 FTYGFIDQETMDKLL
+461 FTYGLLDQETIDKLL
-476 DEIHAFPVEHESSD
+476 DEIHAFPVDYESSD

-518 EVFYKASDVE
+518 EVFYKASGVE
-528 KERMRLAVTNTPVY
+528 KERMKLAVTNTPAY
-542 EDLIQHFADSVFENG
+542 EDLIQHFTVSVFENG

-569 FGGDAVKE
+569 FGGDEVEE
-577 WAKRLPDE
+577 WVNRLPDDK
-585 RILQIIRESEFVN
+585 ILQIIRESEFVN

-604 RLAGLYA
+604 RLAVLYT

-625 IAEFFRDKVSLI
+625 IAEFIRDKVSPI
-637 SDTVLRSLRDSIT
+637 SDTVLRSLRDSIL

-670 NDDLFEKLQPFQQM
+670 TDDLFEKLQPFQQM

-707 VPIKPYEGMTID
+707 VPIKPYDGMSID
-719 RLREVMA
+719 RLRKVMA
-726 YNNIQFPILPRE
+726 YNNIQFPILPRR

-749 VKENAVNAKT
+749 VKENAVSAKS

-771 ADKKRLTVEFES
+771 AEKKRLTVEFES

-796 RAFNVNI
+796 RAFDVNI

-818 GKENKVMSPVYHGT
+818 GKENEVMSPVYHGT

-845 AVVESTD
+845 AVIESTD

-871 KVAQYIGDAGYSRG
+871 KVAQYIGDAGYTRG
-885 IGTKGYIFEMDAQLG
+885 IGTRGYIFEMDAQLG
-900 EQWTDH
+900 EPWTDH
-906 QSAGVPNATYQK
+906 QSAGIPNATYQK

-954 QKALTESFSD
+954 QKALMESFTD
-964 SIRGK
+964 NIRGK
-969 ETANYVFMD
+969 EVANYVFMD
-978 GMIPI
+978 GMIPVS
-983 TADRM
+983 ADRI
-988 ERFDRLSRVGRGVI
+988 ERFDRLSRVGRSII
-1002 DVSGRGPIVVIR
+1002 DVSGKGPMVIIK

-1029 WLSDPVNKHEVQKFL
+1029 WLRNPVNKQEVIQYL

>member
-22 VQKVADAFFIN
+22 VQKVADTFFIN

-42 IDSGKTVLRQS
+42 IDAGKTVLRQS
-53 IMDDGELRMLNV
+53 IMDDGKLKMVNV
-65 GDANKDMSLSVKL
+65 GDANKDMSLTVKL
-78 YMDVGAITSATAN
+78 YMETGAITSATAN
-91 RISKLLL
+91 RISRLLFE
-98 ALKQRKVATG
+98 LKQRKVSTG
-108 FDETELRDIVGE
+108 FDESGLRDIVGE
-120 IKIASHRPSPRI
+120 IKTASHRPSPRI
-132 LKLVNSWIDGE
+132 LKLVNSWMEGE

-158 ALKDFQPIAAEF
+158 ALKDYQPIASEF

-183 VKGKEEKKGPTL
+183 VKGREEKKEPAL
-195 KKFSLADLTME
+195 KKFTLADLTTE
-206 PLDTPSRE
+206 PMDSSSYER
-214 SGYQRDNDVNLSM
+214 GYQRDSDVNLSM
-227 AASAGAAKSFD
+227 AASAGSAKSFT
-238 MDTPIEFTPSSF
+238 MDAPIEFTLSNF
-250 QKKEQPAVKRTMGL
+250 QKKDQPAKTPKGL
-264 ELSLDPIEEPKQTKP
+264 ELSLDSIEEPKQTKP

-284 MKTGELKHSI
+284 IKTGDLLHVI

-302 NASGADAIA
+302 DASGADAIA
-311 TFTEALRYVGDKE
+311 TFSEALCYVGEKE
-324 RIAIALNTGNAQ
+324 RIKIALNTDNAL

-341 YVSDSIMQAVWA
+341 YVTDAIMQEVWS
-353 PFASFALSKAA
+353 PFASFALSKASA
-364 SLPNETMQE
+364 LPNDKMQQ
-373 VIRQFLNA
+373 VISELLNV
-381 ALDDGGWRSDALE
+381 ALEDGTWRSE
-394 AIQKIIKAF
+394 AVVIMQKIAKVF
-403 LSANPDAVEEIVKIE
+403 LAANPDMVEEIVKVE
-418 SRLDYATV
+418 TRLGYSTV
-426 RRRLEFLG
+426 RRRLEFIG
-434 IDFAEAVAMLSS
+434 IDFAEAVNILVS
-446 DYELLREHIGFLTSE
+446 DYEVRREHIGFLTSE
-461 FTYGFIDQETMDKLL
+461 FTYGFLDQETIDKLL
-476 DEIHAFPVEHESSD
+476 DEIHAFPVDYESSNS
-490 VRAVKFLS
+490 RAAKFLS
-498 NHLQDPLLGVRSGDA
+498 NHLQDPLLGVRAADV
-513 FETYA
+513 FETFA
-518 EVFYKASDVE
+518 EVFYKASKEE
-528 KERMRLAVTNTPVY
+528 KDKMKLAVTGTPVY
-542 EDLIQHFADSVFENG
+542 DDVIHHFADSVFG
-557 VVNEDAIHALTF
+557 DGYVNDEAIKALIL
-569 FGGDAVKE
+569 FGGETVRGWVNGLQDDK
-577 WAKRLPDE
+577 
-585 RILQIIRESEFVN
+585 ILSIIRKSEFVN

-611 HALDNNVEFYSYSH
+611 HALDNNVDFYSYAH
-625 IAEFFRDKVSLI
+625 IAEFFRDKVSPI

-657 SRDSVGILFPVIG
+657 SRDSVGVLFPVIG
-670 NDDLFEKLQPFQQM
+670 NDDLFEKLQPFQQT

-738 QGESYSSFHER
+738 QGESYSAFHAR
-749 VKENAVNAKT
+749 VKENAANAKPNK
-759 HELYAEEVKITE
+759 LYAEEIKISQAE
-771 ADKKRLTVEFES
+771 KKRLTVGFES

-796 RAFNVNI
+796 RAFDVNI
-803 PIQASEWVDFANEKA
+803 PIQASEWVDFANEKD
-818 GKENKVMSPVYHGT
+818 GKENRVMSPVYHGT

-871 KVAQYIGDAGYSRG
+871 KVAQYIGDIGYSRG

-954 QKALTESFSD
+954 QRALTESFVD
-964 SIRGK
+964 NVRGK
-969 ETANYVFMD
+969 EIANYVFMD
-978 GMIPI
+978 GMIPVS
-983 TADRM
+983 TDRI
-988 ERFDRLSRVGRGVI
+988 ERFDRLSRVGRGII
-1002 DVSGRGPIVVIR
+1002 DISSKGPMVVIK

>member
-1 MELYENSLYRTPQ
+1 MVLNENSLYITPQ
-14 ERDELLSD
+14 EREELVAD

-42 IDSGKTVLRQS
+42 IDAGKTVLRQL
-53 IMDDGELRMLNV
+53 IMDDGKLKMMNV
-65 GDANKDMSLSVKL
+65 GDVNKDMSLSVKL
-78 YMDVGAITSATAN
+78 YMETGAITSATAN
-91 RISKLLL
+91 EISRLLF
-98 ALKQRKVATG
+98 ALKQRKVSSG
-108 FDETELRDIVGE
+108 FDEAELKSIVGG

-132 LKLVNSWIDGE
+132 LKLVNSWMDGE

-158 ALKDFQPIAAEF
+158 ALKDYQPIASEF
-170 MEVARRYLTNFAD
+170 MEIARRYLTNFAD
-183 VKGKEEKKGPTL
+183 VKGKEEKKEPVL
-195 KKFSLADLTME
+195 KKITLADLTME
-206 PLDTPSRE
+206 PMDSTGYER
-214 SGYQRDNDVNLSM
+214 GYQRDSDVNLSM
-227 AASAGAAKSFD
+227 AASAGSAKGFS
-238 MDTPIEFTPSSF
+238 MDAPIEFTPSNF
-250 QKKEQPAVKRTMGL
+250 QKKEQPATKPKGL

-279 DILTI
+279 DILSI
-284 MKTGELKHSI
+284 LKTGDLLHVI

-302 NASGADAIA
+302 DASGADAIS
-311 TFTEALRYVGDKE
+311 TFNEALRYVGEKE
-324 RIAIALNTGNAQ
+324 RIKIALNTDNAL

-341 YVSDSIMQAVWA
+341 FVTDAIIQEVWA

-364 SLPNETMQE
+364 ELPNDKMQQ
-373 VIRQFLNA
+373 VISEMLNV
-381 ALDDGGWRSDALE
+381 ALEDGTWRSDAVELM
-394 AIQKIIKAF
+394 QKIAKAF
-403 LSANPDAVEEIVKIE
+403 LAANHDAVEEIVKNE
-418 SRLDYATV
+418 SRFDYASV

-434 IDFAEAVAMLSS
+434 IDFAEAVNILAS
-446 DYELLREHIGFLTSE
+446 DYEVRREHIGFLTSE
-461 FTYGFIDQETMDKLL
+461 FTYGFLDQETIDKLL
-476 DEIHAFPVEHESSD
+476 DEIHAFPVDYESSD
-490 VRAVKFLS
+490 SRAVKFLT

-518 EVFYKASDVE
+518 EVFYKAG
-528 KERMRLAVTNTPVY
+528 KEDKDKMKLAVTGTPVY
-542 EDLIQHFADSVFENG
+542 NDVIHHFADSVFGNG
-557 VVNEDAIHALTF
+557 YVNNDAINALIM
-569 FGGDAVKE
+569 FGGDEVRAWVDGL
-577 WAKRLPDE
+577 RDDE
-585 RILQIIRESEFVN
+585 ILQIIRESEFVN

-611 HALDNNVEFYSYSH
+611 HALDNNVDFYSYSP
-625 IAEFFRDKVSLI
+625 IASFFRDKVSTI
-637 SDTVLRSLRDSIT
+637 SDRVLRSLRESMV
-650 RNPHHWD
+650 RNPHYWD
-657 SRDSVGILFPVIG
+657 SRDSVGVLFPVIG
-670 NDDLFEKLQPFQQM
+670 NDELFEKLQPFQQS
-684 AVEEAVNNYYTL
+684 AVEEAVNNFYTL

-738 QGESYSSFHER
+738 QGESYSAFHER
-749 VKENAVNAKT
+749 VKENAVNAKPNV
-759 HELYAEEVKITE
+759 LYAEEVRITDAE
-771 ADKKRLTVEFES
+771 KKRLTVEFES

-796 RAFNVNI
+796 RAFDVNI
-803 PIQASEWVDFANEKA
+803 PVQASEWVDFANEKE

-861 DGIYFSDVVD
+861 DGIYISDVVD
-871 KVAQYIGDAGYSRG
+871 KVAQYIGDIGYSRG

-900 EQWTDH
+900 EQWVDH

-948 DMMSIQ
+948 DMMGIQ
-954 QKALTESFSD
+954 QKSLIESFTD
-964 SIRGK
+964 NIRGK
-969 ETANYVFMD
+969 GVANYVFMD
-978 GMIPI
+978 GMIPLSKSVI
-983 TADRM
+983 K
-988 ERFDRLSRVGRGVI
+988 RFDGLDRVGRGII
-1002 DVSGRGPIVVIR
+1002 DVSGKGPMVVIK

>member
-53 IMDDGELRMLNV
+53 IMDDGEHRMLNV
-65 GDANKDMSLSVKL
+65 GDANKDMTLSVKL

-91 RISKLLL
+91 RISRLLL
-98 ALKQRKVATG
+98 ALKQRKVSTG
-108 FDETELRDIVGE
+108 FDEAELRDIVSE

-132 LKLVNSWIDGE
+132 LKLVNSWMDGE

-158 ALKDFQPIAAEF
+158 ALKDYQPIAAEF
-170 MEVARRYLTNFAD
+170 MEIARRYLTNFAD
-183 VKGKEEKKGPTL
+183 VKGKEEKKEPVL
-195 KKFSLADLTME
+195 KKFTLADLTME
-206 PLDTPSRE
+206 PMDSTGYER
-214 SGYQRDNDVNLSM
+214 GYQRDSDVNLSM
-227 AASAGAAKSFD
+227 AASAGGAKGFS
-238 MDTPIEFTPSSF
+238 MDAPIEFTPSDF
-250 QKKEQPAVKRTMGL
+250 QKKEQPAKTSKGL
-264 ELSLDPIEEPKQTKP
+264 ELSLDPIEEPKQTNP
-279 DILTI
+279 DILSI
-284 MKTGELKHSI
+284 LKTGDLLHVI

-302 NASGADAIA
+302 DASGMDAIA
-311 TFTEALRYVGDKE
+311 TFNEALRYVGEKE
-324 RIAIALNTGNAQ
+324 RIKIALNTDNAL

-341 YVSDSIMQAVWA
+341 YATDAIIQEVWA

-364 SLPNETMQE
+364 DLPNDKMQQAIGE
-373 VIRQFLNA
+373 MLNV
-381 ALDDGGWRSDALE
+381 ALEDGTWRSDAVE
-394 AIQKIIKAF
+394 VMQKIAKAF
-403 LSANPDAVEEIVKIE
+403 LAANHDEVEEIVKNE
-418 SRLDYATV
+418 SRFDYASV

-434 IDFAEAVAMLSS
+434 IDFAEAVNILAS
-446 DYELLREHIGFLTSE
+446 DYAVRREHIGFLTSE
-461 FTYGFIDQETMDKLL
+461 FTYGFLDQETIDKLL
-476 DEIHAFPVEHESSD
+476 DEIHAFPVDYESSD
-490 VRAVKFLS
+490 SRAVKFLT

-513 FETYA
+513 FETFA
-518 EVFYKASDVE
+518 EVFYKAG
-528 KERMRLAVTNTPVY
+528 KEDKDKMKLAVTGTPVY
-542 EDLIQHFADSVFENG
+542 HDVIQHFADSVFGNG
-557 VVNEDAIHALTF
+557 YVNNDAINALIL
-569 FGGDAVKE
+569 FGGDEVRAWVGGL
-577 WAKRLPDE
+577 RDDE
-585 RILQIIRESEFVN
+585 ILQIIRESDFVN

-611 HALDNNVEFYSYSH
+611 HALDNNVDFYSYSR
-625 IAEFFRDKVSLI
+625 IAEFFRDKVSPI
-637 SDTVLRSLRDSIT
+637 SDGVLRSLRDSMV
-650 RNPHHWD
+650 RNPHYWD
-657 SRDSVGILFPVIG
+657 SRDSVGTLFPVIG
-670 NDDLFEKLQPFQQM
+670 NDELFEKLQPFQQT
-684 AVEEAVNNYYTL
+684 AVEEAVNNFYTL

-719 RLREVMA
+719 RLREVMS

-738 QGESYSSFHER
+738 QGESYSAFHER
-749 VKENAVNAKT
+749 VKENAVNAKPNV
-759 HELYAEEVKITE
+759 LYAEEVRITDAE
-771 ADKKRLTVEFES
+771 KKRLTVEFES

-796 RAFNVNI
+796 RAFDVNI
-803 PIQASEWVDFANEKA
+803 PVQASEWVDFANEKE
-818 GKENKVMSPVYHGT
+818 GKENEVMSPVYHGT

-871 KVAQYIGDAGYSRG
+871 KVAQYIGDIGYSRG
-885 IGTKGYIFEMDAQLG
+885 IGTRGYIFEMDAQLG
-900 EQWTDH
+900 EQWVDH

-954 QKALTESFSD
+954 QKALMESFTD
-964 SIRGK
+964 NIRGK
-969 ETANYVFMD
+969 EVANYVFMD
-978 GMIPI
+978 GTIPLSKSVI
-983 TADRM
+983 K
-988 ERFDRLSRVGRGVI
+988 RFDSLDRVGRGII
-1002 DVSGRGPIVVIR
+1002 DISGRGPMVVIK